1 VCAIIARRVAYAGRI
16 FGDLMTQAAY
26 ELNGQS
32 VSAAQ
37 FYAIACDPRRSVAVE
52 ACAGAGK
59 TWMLVSRMIRALLQD
74 DAPLPHEILAITFT
88 KKAAGEMR
96 QRLQEWLAE
105 FAFATPEKLEFEL
118 KIRGIDLDKLDKLNK
133 FNNNDLQP
141 AYSLAYQLQNLYQKT
156 LSQGRGV
163 QIKTFHGW
171 FASLLR
177 TAPLSVLEGLNL
189 PANYTLLE
197 DDKLATPSVWRR
209 FFGTLLKDETA
220 KRDFEELVAE
230 HGKSQALKALDE
242 ALSKRVEFQLAD
254 ENVVNG
260 KGLVD
265 ASVPHFAEFFPDF
278 AGCESPEAAFL
289 NNDASN
295 DSTNDTRR
303 RIFTDAAKILGAAS
317 QKTFSAKGVELEKA
331 ITDND
336 LSSAIAALL
345 TEKGTPRKFN
355 AALSENECVARA
367 QDLALRFQSAIAQH
381 AAWQH
386 QQRMARL
393 TRLLITE
400 FAALKRQRGWVDM
413 NDVERAALV
422 MLSSSE
428 LSGWVQER
436 LDARVKHL
444 MIDEF
449 QDTSPLQWQALYA
462 WLSGYAGA
470 GGKPPTVF
478 IVGDPKQSI
487 YRFRRA
493 EPQVFIAAKQ
503 FVQDGLDGD
512 LLSCDHTRRN
522 ALQVVQ
528 AVNAVMLQAQ
538 GMKQYSDYRAHSTEI
553 ALAGSVNSLPQIQ
566 REIKDKTKEKSNDSA
581 EQVWRDSLT
590 EPKEEIEEKIVTLEC
605 RQAAEFIQHLLQSG
619 KKPKEIMVL
628 ARKRAR
634 LTLMQTELQALSIAS
649 QQPEKSNLADAPEV
663 QDIIALLDVLA
674 SPTHDLS
681 LAHVLKS
688 PLFGVTDDDLVEIA
702 LAFKSAKSSNPEEY
716 VSRAFSWQYSWF
728 CLLQNS
734 EQFRQ
739 EIRRKFDEIGAKLML
754 WKGWIDSLPPH
765 DALDAIFHD
774 GDVLARY
781 ASAAPTTRRD
791 SVLANLNAL
800 LSAALDIDQARYLT
814 PYAFVRAMKAGLSAS
829 NSDGDS
835 DMADATQTVKS
846 PMTSDDNAIRLL
858 TIHGAKGLEA
868 DVVIILDTDAIP
880 TPAASMRV
888 LVDWPGETATPTS
901 FVFLASESRPAPS
914 AAAAFDIEKQARL
927 REELNALYV
936 AMTRARQQLVI
947 SSSQPRHSNADSWW
961 QRMQAVSELGPTFP
975 HPQSF
980 QHPQPFPRRREST
993 SADIDSRLRGNDGMG
1008 ADGHS
1013 RFNADVSAQIELL
1026 VLPSLEN
1033 IKNTK
1038 NRASN
1043 MPLAGVFTAYDAI
1056 ENVVISSED
1065 ELKSSLESRIGQAM
1079 HRLLQRTDLTA
1090 VDAVAIEFGLSTQDA
1105 EQAAQMAQRILA
1117 GEGAWAWDDAVIGW
1131 QGNEIELTAHGKLLR
1146 LDRLVRR
1153 KDTGEWW
1160 VLDYKSES
1168 QPQNKPE
1175 LVSQMRAYVAAVQAC
1190 YAGAT
1195 VKAAFLT
1202 ATGKMVEVH

>member
-1 VCAIIARRVAYAGRI
+1 
-16 FGDLMTQAAY
+16 MTAAY
-26 ELNGQS
+26 EHNKKP
-32 VSAAQ
+32 VSKDA
-37 FYAIACDPRRSVAVE
+37 FYAIACDPQRSVAVE

-59 TWMLVSRMIRALLQD
+59 TWMLVSRMIRALLEE
-74 DAPLPHEILAITFT
+74 DAQQGEIKPHEILAITFT

-96 QRLQEWLAE
+96 QRLQEWLEE

-118 KIRGIDLDKLDKLNK
+118 KIRGIDLDKLNK
-133 FNNNDLQP
+133 GNKNSLQP
-141 AYSLAYQLQNLYQKT
+141 AYSLPEQLQNLYQKT

-209 FFGTLLKDETA
+209 FFGALLKNEAA
-220 KRDFEELVAE
+220 KKDFEELVVE

-242 ALSKRVEFQLAD
+242 ALSKRVEFELAD
-254 ENVVNG
+254 E

-265 ASVPHFAEFFPDF
+265 TSVPHFAEFFSDF

-289 NNDASN
+289 NTDTDNDANN
-295 DSTNDTRR
+295 DIRR
-303 RIFTDAAKILGAAS
+303 QILLDAAKILGAAS

-336 LSSAIAALL
+336 LNSTIAALL

-355 AALSENECVARA
+355 ATLSENEFVARA
-367 QDLALRFQSAIAQH
+367 QDLALRFQAAIAQH

-386 QQRMARL
+386 QQRMTRL
-393 TRLLITE
+393 TRLLINE
-400 FAALKRQRGWVDM
+400 FGNLKRQRGWVDM

-470 GGKPPTVF
+470 GSKPPVVF

-522 ALQVVQ
+522 AVQVVE
-528 AVNAVMLQAQ
+528 AVNTVMLQAQ
-538 GMKQYSDYRAHSTEI
+538 DARQYSDYRAHSTEI
-553 ALAGSVNSLPQIQ
+553 ARAGAVVRLPQIE
-566 REIKDKTKEKSNDSA
+566 RMVKDKSADDSA
-581 EQVWRDSLT
+581 ELVWRDSLT
-590 EPKEEIEEKIVTLEC
+590 EPKEEVEEKIVTLEC
-605 RQAAEFIQHLLQSG
+605 RQAAEFIQQLMQSG

-628 ARKRAR
+628 ARKRSR
-634 LTLMQTELQALSIAS
+634 LTLMQAELQALSIAS
-649 QQPEKSNLADAPEV
+649 QQPEKTNLADAPEV
-663 QDIIALLDVLA
+663 QDIIALLDVLV
-674 SPTHDLS
+674 SPPHDLS
-681 LAHVLKS
+681 LARALKS

-702 LAFKSAKSSNPEEY
+702 LAQKANHSVATSSSN
-716 VSRAFSWQYSWF
+716 SWLN
-728 CLLQNS
+728 LLQNS
-734 EQFRQ
+734 EHLRQ
-739 EIRRKFDEIGAKLML
+739 EIRRLGAKLAL
-754 WKGWIDSLPPH
+754 WKSWIDSLPPH
-765 DALDAIFHD
+765 DAMDAIFHD

-814 PYAFVRAMKAGLSAS
+814 PYAFVRAMKAGLSAA
-829 NSDGDS
+829 NSDGES
-835 DMADATQTVKS
+835 DMADVTQTVKS
-846 PMTSDDNAIRLL
+846 PTTSDDSAIRLL

-868 DVVIILDTDAIP
+868 DVVIILDTDALP
-880 TPAASMRV
+880 EKAKTMNT
-888 LVDWPGETATPTS
+888 LVDWPGETETPIS

-947 SSSQPRHSNADSWW
+947 SSSQPRNANAESWW
-961 QRMQAVSELGPTFP
+961 QRMQTVAEPTSSVRPELVEGLKQTC
-975 HPQSF
+975 Q
-980 QHPQPFPRRREST
+980 QAQPEQG
-993 SADIDSRLRGNDGMG
+993 L
-1008 ADGHS
+1008 
-1013 RFNADVSAQIELL
+1013 IELL
-1026 VLPSLEN
+1026 VLPSLKNTEN
-1033 IKNTK
+1033 ILKK
-1038 NRASN
+1038 ASN
-1043 MPLAGVFTAYDAI
+1043 STLAGAFIAYDAI
-1056 ENVVISSED
+1056 ESIVNSAEEEVQTSLE
-1065 ELKSSLESRIGQAM
+1065 SLESRLGQAM
-1079 HRLLQRTDLTA
+1079 HRLLQRVDLTA
-1090 VDAVAIEFGLSTQDA
+1090 VDAVALEFKLSHQEA
-1105 EQAAQMAQRILA
+1105 EQAAQMAQRIMA
-1117 GEGAWAWDDAVIGW
+1117 GEGAWAWDEAIVSW
-1131 QGNEIELTAHGKLLR
+1131 QGNEIELVAKGKLLR

-1153 KDTGEWW
+1153 ADTGDWW

-1168 QPQNKPE
+1168 QPQSRPE
-1175 LVSQMRAYVAAVQAC
+1175 LVAQMRTYVAAVQAC
-1190 YAGAT
+1190 YAGES
-1195 VKAAFLT
+1195 VKVAFLT
-1202 ATGKMVEVH
+1202 AMGKMIEIV

>member
-1 VCAIIARRVAYAGRI
+1 
-16 FGDLMTQAAY
+16 MTKAAY
-26 ELNGQS
+26 EHNGHQ

-37 FYAIACDPRRSVAVE
+37 FYAIACDPQRSVAVE

-59 TWMLVSRMIRALLQD
+59 TWMLVSRMIRALLD
-74 DAPLPHEILAITFT
+74 DEVQHGEIKPHEILAITFT

-105 FAFATPEKLEFEL
+105 FAFETPEKLEQEL
-118 KIRGIDLDKLDKLNK
+118 ILRGISKQALSKQNLNAK
-133 FNNNDLQP
+133 NGLQP
-141 AYSLAYQLQNLYQKT
+141 VYSLPEQLQNLYQKM

-197 DDKLATPSVWRR
+197 DDKLAVPSVWRR
-209 FFGTLLKDETA
+209 FFGTLLKDEPASRQA
-220 KRDFEELVAE
+220 KLDFEELVAE
-230 HGKSQALKALDE
+230 HGKSQALKALEE

-254 ENVVNG
+254 D

-265 ASVPHFAEFFPDF
+265 SSVPHFAEFFSDF
-278 AGCESPEAAFL
+278 SDCESPEAAFL
-289 NNDASN
+289 NSDGRLEILIA
-295 DSTNDTRR
+295 T
-303 RIFTDAAKILGAAS
+303 AKILGAAS

-331 ITDND
+331 ITNND
-336 LSSAIAALL
+336 LDGAIAALL
-345 TEKGTPRKFN
+345 TEKGTARKFN
-355 AALSENECVARA
+355 ATLSENEFVARA
-367 QDLALRFQSAIAQH
+367 QDVVLRLQAAIAQH

-393 TRLLITE
+393 TRLLIAE

-470 GGKPPTVF
+470 GSKPPTVF

-493 EPQVFIAAKQ
+493 EPQVFIAAQK

-522 ALQVVQ
+522 AVQVVQ
-528 AVNAVMLQAQ
+528 AVNTVMLQAQ
-538 GMKQYSDYRAHSTEI
+538 DVKQYSDYRAHSTEI
-553 ALAGSVNSLPQIQ
+553 ALAGSVVRLPQIE
-566 REIKDKTKEKSNDSA
+566 RMANDKSADDSA
-581 EQVWRDSLT
+581 ELVWRDSLT
-590 EPKEEIEEKIVTLEC
+590 EPKEEVEEKIVTLEC
-605 RQAAEFIQHLLQSG
+605 RQAAEFIQQLLQSG
-619 KKPKEIMVL
+619 KNSKEIMVL
-628 ARKRAR
+628 ARKRSR
-634 LTLMQTELQALSIAS
+634 LALMQTELQALHIAS
-649 QQPEKSNLADAPEV
+649 QQPEKTNLADAPEV
-663 QDIIALLDVLA
+663 QDIVALLDVLV

-681 LAHVLKS
+681 LARALKS
-688 PLFGVTDDDLVEIA
+688 PLFGLTDDDLVEIA
-702 LAFKSAKSSNPEEY
+702 LSKKSGSNELE
-716 VSRAFSWQYSWF
+716 SWPNSWF
-728 CLLQNS
+728 DLLQNS
-734 EQFRQ
+734 EHLRQ
-739 EIRRKFDEIGAKLML
+739 EIRRLGVKLAL

-781 ASAAPTTRRD
+781 ASAALATQRE
-791 SVLANLNAL
+791 SILANLNAL

-814 PYAFVRAMKAGLSAS
+814 PYAFVRAMKAGLSAA

-846 PMTSDDNAIRLL
+846 PMKSDDSAIRLL

-868 DVVIILDTDAIP
+868 DVVILLDTDATP

-888 LVDWPGETATPTS
+888 LVNWPGETATPTS

-914 AAAAFDIEKQARL
+914 AAAAFEDEKKARN

-936 AMTRARQQLVI
+936 AMTRAKQQLVI
-947 SSSQPRHSNADSWW
+947 SSSQPRHANVDSWW
-961 QRMQAVSELGPTFP
+961 QRMQEVSELDP
-975 HPQSF
+975 S
-980 QHPQPFPRRREST
+980 FPRRREST
-993 SADIDSRLRGNDGMG
+993 SATMDSHLRGNDEIS
-1008 ADGHS
+1008 ANTEYRLDT
-1013 RFNADVSAQIELL
+1013 DVQIKIELW
-1026 VLPSLEN
+1026 VLPSIEN
-1033 IKNTK
+1033 TEK
-1038 NRASN
+1038 RASN
-1043 MPLAGVFTAYDAI
+1043 MPLAGVFVAYDAI
-1056 ENVVISSED
+1056 ESSVNSTEEEVQASLD
-1065 ELKSSLESRIGQAM
+1065 SLESRIGQAM
-1079 HRLLQRTDLTA
+1079 HRLLQRADLTQ
-1090 VDAVAIEFGLSTQDA
+1090 VDAVALEFKLSSQEA
-1105 EQAAQMAQRILA
+1105 EQAAQMAESIMA
-1117 GEGAWAWDDAVIGW
+1117 GEGAWAWDEAVVGW
-1131 QGNEIELTAHGKLLR
+1131 QGNEIELVAQGKLLR
-1146 LDRLVRR
+1146 LDRLVHR
-1153 KDTGEWW
+1153 KDTSAWW

-1168 QPQNKPE
+1168 QPQSKPE
-1175 LVSQMRAYVAAVQAC
+1175 LVAQMRAYVAAVQAC
-1190 YAGAT
+1190 YTGET

-1202 ATGKMVEVH
+1202 ATGKMIEIV

>member
-1 VCAIIARRVAYAGRI
+1 
-16 FGDLMTQAAY
+16 MTAAY
-26 ELNGQS
+26 EHNGKP
-32 VSAAQ
+32 VSSAQ
-37 FYAIACDPRRSVAVE
+37 FYAIACDPQRCVAVE

-59 TWMLVSRMIRALLQD
+59 TWMLVSRMIRALLEE
-74 DAPLPHEILAITFT
+74 DAPQPHEILAITFT

-105 FAFATPEKLEFEL
+105 FAFATPEKLEEEL
-118 KIRGIDLDKLDKLNK
+118 IIRGIDLDKLNK
-133 FNNNDLQP
+133 GNKNGLQP
-141 AYSLAYQLQNLYQKT
+141 AYSLPEQLQNLYQKT

-197 DDKLATPSVWRR
+197 DDKLAVPSVWRR
-209 FFGTLLKDETA
+209 FFGTLLKDQSANFQA

-230 HGKSQALKALDE
+230 HGKSQALKALEE

-254 ENVVNG
+254 E

-265 ASVPHFAEFFPDF
+265 TSVPHFAEFFSDF
-278 AGCESPEAAFL
+278 SGCESPMAAFL
-289 NNDASN
+289 ESL
-295 DSTNDTRR
+295 SRR
-303 RIFTDAAKILGAAS
+303 QILIDAAKILGAAS

-336 LSSAIAALL
+336 LAGAIAALL

-355 AALSENECVARA
+355 ATLSENEFVARA
-367 QDLALRFQSAIAQH
+367 QDLALRFQAAMAQH
-381 AAWQH
+381 TAWQH

-393 TRLLITE
+393 TRILITE
-400 FAALKRQRGWVDM
+400 FATLKRQRGWVDM

-462 WLSGYAGA
+462 WLAGYAGA

-493 EPQVFIAAKQ
+493 EPQVFIAAQ
-503 FVQDGLDGD
+503 AFVKDGLDGD

-522 ALQVVQ
+522 AVQVVQ
-528 AVNAVMLQAQ
+528 AVNTVMLQAQ
-538 GMKQYSDYRAHSTEI
+538 DVKQYSDYRAHSTEI
-553 ALAGSVNSLPQIQ
+553 PEAGSVVRLPQIE
-566 REIKDKTKEKSNDSA
+566 RVAKEKTSDSA
-581 EQVWRDSLT
+581 EAVWRDSLT
-590 EPKEEIEEKIVTLEC
+590 EPREEVEEKIVTLEC
-605 RQAAEFIQHLLQSG
+605 RQAAQLIQQLLQSG
-619 KKPKEIMVL
+619 KNPKEIMVL
-628 ARKRAR
+628 ARKRSR
-634 LTLMQTELQALSIAS
+634 LSLMQAELQALSIAS
-649 QQPEKSNLADAPEV
+649 QQPEKTNLADAPEV
-663 QDIIALLDVLA
+663 QDIIALLDVLV
-674 SPTHDLS
+674 SSTHDLS
-681 LAHVLKS
+681 LARALKS
-688 PLFGVTDDDLVEIA
+688 PLFGVTDDDLVAIA
-702 LAFKSAKSSNPEEY
+702 LEHKSAKNECDSS
-716 VSRAFSWQYSWF
+716 SAAWQNSWF
-728 CLLQNS
+728 SLLQNS
-734 EQFRQ
+734 EHLRQ
-739 EIRRKFDEIGAKLML
+739 EIRRLGAKLAL
-754 WKGWIDSLPPH
+754 WKSWIDSLPPH

-781 ASAAPTTRRD
+781 ASAAPATRRE

-814 PYAFVRAMKAGLSAS
+814 PYAFVRAMKAGMSSA
-829 NSDGDS
+829 NSDGES
-835 DMADATQTVKS
+835 DMADVTQTVKS
-846 PMTSDDNAIRLL
+846 PMTSDDSAIRLL

-888 LVDWPGETATPTS
+888 LVDWPGETATPIS

-947 SSSQPRHSNADSWW
+947 SSSQPRNASGESWW
-961 QRMQAVSELGPTFP
+961 QRMLAVSELDP
-975 HPQSF
+975 S
-980 QHPQPFPRRREST
+980 FPRRREST
-993 SADIDSRLRGNDGMG
+993 SATMDSRLRGNDGTG

-1026 VLPSLEN
+1026 VLPSLKNIEN
-1033 IKNTK
+1033 TSKN
-1038 NRASN
+1038 ASN
-1043 MPLAGVFTAYDAI
+1043 TNLDGVSIAFNAI
-1056 ENVVISSED
+1056 ENIVISAEE
-1065 ELKSSLESRIGQAM
+1065 ELQISLESLESRLGQAM
-1079 HRLLQRTDLTA
+1079 HRLLQRADLSA
-1090 VDAVAIEFGLSTQDA
+1090 VDAVALEFSLSSQEA

-1131 QGNEIELTAHGKLLR
+1131 QGNEIELTAQGKLLR

-1153 KDTGEWW
+1153 KDTGAWW

-1168 QPQNKPE
+1168 QPQSKPE
-1175 LVSQMRAYVAAVQAC
+1175 LVAQMRAYVAAVQAC
-1190 YAGAT
+1190 YAGEP

-1202 ATGKMVEVH
+1202 ATGKMIEII

>member
-1 VCAIIARRVAYAGRI
+1 
-16 FGDLMTQAAY
+16 MTQAAY
-26 ELNGQS
+26 EHNGKP

-37 FYAIACDPRRSVAVE
+37 FYAIACDPQRSVAVE

-59 TWMLVSRMIRALLQD
+59 TWMLVSRMLRVLLEDEALQ
-74 DAPLPHEILAITFT
+74 PHKILAITFT

-96 QRLQEWLAE
+96 QRLQEWLVE
-105 FAFATPEKLEFEL
+105 FAFDTPEKLEKEL
-118 KIRGIDLDKLDKLNK
+118 KTRGLSPQSANHKRE
-133 FNNNDLQP
+133 
-141 AYSLAYQLQNLYQKT
+141 ALQNLYQNL

-171 FASLLR
+171 FSSLLR

-209 FFGTLLKDETA
+209 FFGTLLKHETA

-230 HGKSQALKALDE
+230 YGKSQALKALEE

-254 ENVVNG
+254 E

-265 ASVPHFAEFFPDF
+265 ASVPHFAEFFAEFSGVTSPYDLLATEATKAKWYGWARVLVAEKNKTPVKAAEVIISAFEKISLEERF
-278 AGCESPEAAFL
+278 ADIRKVFFVKDEDRLTNNLTKFEAAQEAETQL
-289 NNDASN
+289 
-295 DSTNDTRR
+295 
-303 RIFTDAAKILGAAS
+303 K
-317 QKTFSAKGVELEKA
+317 
-331 ITDND
+331 
-336 LSSAIAALL
+336 LL
-345 TEKGTPRKFN
+345 
-355 AALSENECVARA
+355 C
-367 QDLALRFQSAIAQH
+367 DAIAQH

-393 TRLLITE
+393 TRLLIAE

-462 WLSGYAGA
+462 WLAGYAGA

-493 EPQVFIAAKQ
+493 EPQVFIAAQ
-503 FVQDGLDGD
+503 AFVKDGLSGD

-522 ALQVVQ
+522 AVQVVQ
-528 AVNAVMLQAQ
+528 AVNTVMLQAQ
-538 GMKQYSDYRAHSTEI
+538 ELQQYSDYRAHSTEI
-553 ALAGSVNSLPQIQ
+553 AVAGAVMRLPQIE
-566 REIKDKTKEKSNDSA
+566 RVAKDKSGHDSA
-581 EQVWRDSLT
+581 EPVWRDSLT
-590 EPKEEIEEKIVTLEC
+590 EPREEVEEKTVTLEC
-605 RQAAEFIQHLLQSG
+605 KQAALFIQEVLKSG
-619 KKPKEIMVL
+619 KKPKEIMLL
-628 ARKRAR
+628 ARKRSR
-634 LTLMQTELQALSIAS
+634 LSLMQTELQTLSIAS
-649 QQPEKSNLADAPEV
+649 QQPEKTNLADAPEV
-663 QDIIALLDVLA
+663 QDIIALLDVLV
-674 SPTHDLS
+674 SSMHDLS
-681 LAHVLKS
+681 LARALKS
-688 PLFGVTDDDLVEIA
+688 PLFGVTDDDLVAIA
-702 LAFKSAKSSNPEEY
+702 LAYNSAKNNND
-716 VSRAFSWQYSWF
+716 VSCTSWF
-728 CLLQNS
+728 KLLQNS
-734 EQFRQ
+734 EHLRQ
-739 EIRRKFDEIGAKLML
+739 EIRHKFSEMGAKLTL
-754 WKGWIDSLPPH
+754 WKAWLDSLPPH

-781 ASAAPTTRRD
+781 ASAAPATQRE
-791 SVLANLNAL
+791 SILANLNAL

-835 DMADATQTVKS
+835 DMSDATQTVKS
-846 PMTSDDNAIRLL
+846 PMISDDSAIRLL

-868 DVVIILDTDAIP
+868 DVVIILDTDAAP
-880 TPAASMRV
+880 SVAATMRV

-936 AMTRARQQLVI
+936 AMTRAKQQLVI
-947 SSSQPRHSNADSWW
+947 SSSQPRNANAESWW
-961 QRMQAVSELGPTFP
+961 QRMQAVSELDR
-975 HPQSF
+975 S
-980 QHPQPFPRRREST
+980 FPRSREST
-993 SADIDSRLRGNDGMG
+993 SATMDSRLRGNDGAG

-1013 RFNADVSAQIELL
+1013 RFDADAAADIELL
-1026 VLPSLEN
+1026 ALPSLES
-1033 IKNTK
+1033 IKKTSKKSLNSTI
-1038 NRASN
+1038 S
-1043 MPLAGVFTAYDAI
+1043 GVSIAYDAI
-1056 ENVVISSED
+1056 ESIANFAEEEVQTSLE
-1065 ELKSSLESRIGQAM
+1065 SLESRIGQAM
-1079 HRLLQRTDLTA
+1079 HRLLQRADLTQI
-1090 VDAVAIEFGLSTQDA
+1090 DAVALEFKLNHQEA

-1117 GEGAWAWDDAVIGW
+1117 GEGAWAWDDALVSW
-1131 QGNEIELTAHGKLLR
+1131 KGNEIELTAQGKLLR

-1153 KDTGEWW
+1153 KDTGVWW

-1168 QPQNKPE
+1168 QPQSKPE
-1175 LVSQMRAYVAAVQAC
+1175 LVAQMRAYVAAVQAC
-1190 YAGAT
+1190 YSGERENVR

-1202 ATGKMVEVH
+1202 AMGKMVEVN

>member
-1 VCAIIARRVAYAGRI
+1 
-16 FGDLMTQAAY
+16 MTQAAY
-26 ELNGQS
+26 EHNGKP
-32 VSAAQ
+32 VSADQ
-37 FYAIACDPRRSVAVE
+37 FYAIACDPKRSVAVE

-59 TWMLVSRMIRALLQD
+59 TWMLVSRIIRVLLED
-74 DAPLPHEILAITFT
+74 DAPNGEIKAHEILAITFT

-118 KIRGIDLDKLDKLNK
+118 KIRGIDLNKLSK
-133 FNNNDLQP
+133 NDLQP
-141 AYSLAYQLQNLYQKT
+141 AYSLPEQLQNLYQKT

-209 FFGTLLKDETA
+209 FFGTLLIDEVA

-230 HGKSQALKALDE
+230 HSKSQALKALDE

-254 ENVVNG
+254 E

-265 ASVPHFAEFFPDF
+265 ASVPHFSAYFSEF
-278 AGCESPEAAFL
+278 AGCDSPEAAFA
-289 NNDASN
+289 NGVAQH
-295 DSTNDTRR
+295 T
-303 RIFTDAAKILGAAS
+303 IFYDAAKVMAAYKAPSYRALG
-317 QKTFSAKGVELEKA
+317 VDLEKA
-331 ITDND
+331 VTAGQLGDALKALMTD
-336 LSSAIAALL
+336 
-345 TEKGTPRKFN
+345 KGQGTPRKLGVLGDNEFVAKAQEIALRLQ
-355 AALSENECVARA
+355 AAL
-367 QDLALRFQSAIAQH
+367 AQH

-393 TRLLITE
+393 TRILIAE

-470 GGKPPTVF
+470 GSKPPTVF

-493 EPQVFIAAKQ
+493 EPQVFIAAQ
-503 FVQDGLDGD
+503 AFVKEGLSGD

-522 ALQVVQ
+522 AIQVME
-528 AVNAVMLQAQ
+528 AVNTVMLQAQ
-538 GMKQYSDYRAHSTEI
+538 DVKQYSDYRVHSTEI
-553 ALAGSVNSLPQIQ
+553 AEAGSVMRLPQIE
-566 REIKDKTKEKSNDSA
+566 RNSLEKSKEKTDDSA
-581 EQVWRDSLT
+581 EPTWRDSLT
-590 EPKEEIEEKIVTLEC
+590 EPREEVEEKIVTLEC
-605 RQAAEFIQHLLQSG
+605 RQAAQFIQQLLQSG

-628 ARKRAR
+628 ARKRSR
-634 LTLMQTELQALSIAS
+634 LSLMQTELQALSIAS
-649 QQPEKSNLADAPEV
+649 QQPEKTNLADAPEV
-663 QDIIALLDVLA
+663 QDIIALLDVLV

-681 LAHVLKS
+681 LARALKS
-688 PLFGVTDDDLVEIA
+688 PIFELTDDDLVEIA
-702 LAFKSAKSSNPEEY
+702 LEYKSAKNKLSGQDS
-716 VSRAFSWQYSWF
+716 AQHFSWPYSWLS
-728 CLLQNS
+728 LLQNS
-734 EQFRQ
+734 EQLRQ
-739 EIRRKFDEIGAKLML
+739 QIRWLGAKLAL
-754 WKGWIDSLPPH
+754 WNGWLDSLPPH

-781 ASAAPTTRRD
+781 ASAAPATQREG
-791 SVLANLNAL
+791 VLANLNAL

-814 PYAFVRAMKAGLSAS
+814 PYAFVRAMKAGLSAAS
-829 NSDGDS
+829 SDGDS

-846 PMTSDDNAIRLL
+846 PMKSDDSAIRLL

-868 DVVIILDTDAIP
+868 DVVIILDTDAAP

-888 LVDWPGETATPTS
+888 LVDWPGETSTPIS

-936 AMTRARQQLVI
+936 AMTRAREQLVI
-947 SSSQPRHSNADSWW
+947 SSSQPRNASAESWW
-961 QRMQAVSELGPTFP
+961 QRMQTVCELDPSFP
-975 HPQSF
+975 HPPS
-980 QHPQPFPRRREST
+980 FPRRREST
-993 SADIDSRLRGNDGMG
+993 SATMDSRLRGNDGSG

-1013 RFNADVSAQIELL
+1013 RFNVDVSAHIELL
-1026 VLPSLEN
+1026 VLPNLEYT
-1033 IKNTK
+1033 KNT
-1038 NRASN
+1038 SN
-1043 MPLAGVFTAYDAI
+1043 KIANSPLDGVFIAYDAI
-1056 ENVVISSED
+1056 KNIVKLEQNSTNESAKSSLE
-1065 ELKSSLESRIGQAM
+1065 SLESRIGQAM
-1079 HRLLQRTDLTA
+1079 HRLLQRFDVKA
-1090 VDAVAIEFGLSTQDA
+1090 VDAVALEFSLSNQEA
-1105 EQAAQMAQRILA
+1105 EQAAQMAQRIMV
-1117 GEGAWAWDDAVIGW
+1117 GEGAWAWDDAVISW
-1131 QGNEIELTAHGKLLR
+1131 QGNEIELTAQGKLLR

-1153 KDTGEWW
+1153 NDTGDWW

-1168 QPQNKPE
+1168 QPQSKPE
-1175 LVSQMRAYVAAVQAC
+1175 LVAQMRSYLDAVQAC
-1190 YAGAT
+1190 YAGESVRT
-1195 VKAAFLT
+1195 AFLT
-1202 ATGKMVEVH
+1202 AVGKMVEVI

>member
-1 VCAIIARRVAYAGRI
+1 
-16 FGDLMTQAAY
+16 MTQAAY
-26 ELNGQS
+26 EHNGQQ
-32 VSAAQ
+32 VTATQ
-37 FYAIACDPRRSVAVE
+37 FYAIACDPQRSVAVE

-59 TWMLVSRMIRALLQD
+59 TWMLVSRMIRALLEEE
-74 DAPLPHEILAITFT
+74 APQPHEILAITFT

-105 FAFATPEKLEFEL
+105 FAFATPEKLEQEL
-118 KIRGIDLDKLDKLNK
+118 IMRGISRQKLCAENG
-133 FNNNDLQP
+133 LQP
-141 AYSLAYQLQNLYQKT
+141 AYSLPEQLQNLYQKM

-209 FFGTLLKDETA
+209 FFGTLLKDESA
-220 KRDFEELVAE
+220 KNDLKELVAE
-230 HGKSQALKALDE
+230 YGKSQALKALDE

-254 ENVVNG
+254 E

-265 ASVPHFAEFFPDF
+265 VSVPHFAEFFPDF
-278 AGCESPEAAFL
+278 QGCESPEAAFL
-289 NNDASN
+289 DSEPSN
-295 DSTNDTRR
+295 DIRR
-303 RIFTDAAKILGAAS
+303 QIFIEAAKILGAAS
-317 QKTFSAKGVELEKA
+317 QKTFSAKGLELEKA

-355 AALSENECVARA
+355 AALSENEFVSRA
-367 QDLALRFQSAIAQH
+367 QDLALRFQAAIAQH

-386 QQRMARL
+386 QQRMTRL
-393 TRLLITE
+393 TRLLINE
-400 FAALKRQRGWVDM
+400 FGNLKRQRGWVDM

-422 MLSSSE
+422 MLSSPE

-470 GGKPPTVF
+470 GSKPPVVF

-522 ALQVVQ
+522 AVRVME
-528 AVNAVMLQAQ
+528 AVNTVMLQAQ
-538 GMKQYSDYRAHSTEI
+538 VARQYSDYRAHSTEI
-553 ALAGSVNSLPQIQ
+553 AVAGAVLRLPQIE
-566 REIKDKTKEKSNDSA
+566 RIAKDKEEKRASDDSA
-581 EQVWRDSLT
+581 EMTWRDSLT
-590 EPKEEIEEKIVTLEC
+590 EPREEIEEKIVTLEC
-605 RQAAEFIQHLLQSG
+605 RQAAEFIQQLLQSG

-628 ARKRAR
+628 ARKRSR
-634 LTLMQTELQALSIAS
+634 LSLMQTELQVLSIAS

-663 QDIIALLDVLA
+663 QDIIALLDVLV

-681 LAHVLKS
+681 LARALKS
-688 PLFGVTDDDLVEIA
+688 PLFGVTDDDLVAIA
-702 LAFKSAKSSNPEEY
+702 LEFKSAKSSQLEQH
-716 VSRAFSWQYSWF
+716 VSWF
-728 CLLQNS
+728 DLLQNS
-734 EQFRQ
+734 EHLRQ
-739 EIRRKFDEIGAKLML
+739 EIRRLGAKLAI

-781 ASAAPTTRRD
+781 ASAAPATRRE
-791 SVLANLNAL
+791 SILANLNAL

-814 PYAFVRAMKAGLSAS
+814 PYAFVRAMKAGLSAA
-829 NSDGDS
+829 NSDGES
-835 DMADATQTVKS
+835 DMADVTQTVKS
-846 PMTSDDNAIRLL
+846 PMTSDDSAIRLL

-868 DVVIILDTDAIP
+868 DVVIILDTDATP

-888 LVDWPGETATPTS
+888 LVDWPGETATPDS

-936 AMTRARQQLVI
+936 AMTRAREQLVI
-947 SSSQPRHSNADSWW
+947 SSSQPRHANADSWW
-961 QRMQAVSELGPTFP
+961 QRMQAVSEL
-975 HPQSF
+975 
-980 QHPQPFPRRREST
+980 
-993 SADIDSRLRGNDGMG
+993 DSRLRGNDVKGGG
-1008 ADGHS
+1008 APS

-1026 VLPSLEN
+1026 MLPSTE
-1033 IKNTK
+1033 NTK
-1038 NRASN
+1038 NTLKKSSNSTLAS
-1043 MPLAGVFTAYDAI
+1043 VFIAYDAI
-1056 ENVVISSED
+1056 ESIVNSAEEEVQASLD
-1065 ELKSSLESRIGQAM
+1065 SLESRIGQAM
-1079 HRLLQRTDLTA
+1079 HRLLQRADLTQL
-1090 VDAVAIEFGLSTQDA
+1090 DAVALEFKLSSQEV
-1105 EQAAQMAQRILA
+1105 EQATQMAQRIMA
-1117 GEGAWAWDDAVIGW
+1117 GEGAWAWDGAVVSW
-1131 QGNEIELTAHGKLLR
+1131 QGNEIELAAQGKLLR
-1146 LDRLVRR
+1146 LDRLVHR

-1168 QPQNKPE
+1168 QPQSNPE
-1175 LVSQMRAYVAAVQAC
+1175 LVAQMRAYIAAVQAC
-1190 YAGAT
+1190 YEGEP

-1202 ATGKMVEVH
+1202 ATGKLVEVH

>member
-1 VCAIIARRVAYAGRI
+1 
-16 FGDLMTQAAY
+16 Q
-26 ELNGQS
+26 
-32 VSAAQ
+32 
-37 FYAIACDPRRSVAVE
+37 
-52 ACAGAGK
+52 
-59 TWMLVSRMIRALLQD
+59 
-74 DAPLPHEILAITFT
+74 PHEILAITFT

-105 FAFATPEKLEFEL
+105 FAFATSEKLEEEL
-118 KIRGIDLDKLDKLNK
+118 LIRGLSPKSANNK
-133 FNNNDLQP
+133 RE
-141 AYSLAYQLQNLYQKT
+141 ALQNLYQT
-156 LSQGRGV
+156 LLNQGRGV

-220 KRDFEELVAE
+220 KRDFEELVTE
-230 HGKSQALKALDE
+230 HGKSQALNALDE
-242 ALSKRVEFQLAD
+242 ALSKRVEFELAD
-254 ENVVNG
+254 Q

-265 ASVPHFAEFFPDF
+265 VSVPHFAEFFPDF

-289 NNDASN
+289 NSEASN
-295 DSTNDTRR
+295 DIRR
-303 RIFTDAAKILGAAS
+303 KIFADAAKILGAAS

-355 AALSENECVARA
+355 ATLSENEFVARA
-367 QDLALRFQSAIAQH
+367 QDLTLRFQSAIAQH

-393 TRLLITE
+393 TRILIAE
-400 FAALKRQRGWVDM
+400 FAAMKRQRGWVDM

-470 GGKPPTVF
+470 GGKPPVVF

-493 EPQVFIAAKQ
+493 EPQVFIAAQ
-503 FVQDGLDGD
+503 AFVKDGLDGD

-522 ALQVVQ
+522 VVQVVD
-528 AVNAVMLQAQ
+528 AVNTVMLQAQ
-538 GMKQYSDYRAHSTEI
+538 DVKQYSDYRAHSTEVSE
-553 ALAGSVNSLPQIQ
+553 AGSVVRLPQIE
-566 REIKDKTKEKSNDSA
+566 RDIKNKTKEDTNDSA
-581 EQVWRDSLT
+581 EPVWRDSLT
-590 EPKEEIEEKIVTLEC
+590 EPREEVEEKIVTLEC
-605 RQAAEFIQHLLQSG
+605 RQAAKFIEELLKSG
-619 KKPKEIMVL
+619 KTPKEIMVL

-634 LTLMQTELQALSIAS
+634 LTLMQTELQTLSIAS
-649 QQPEKSNLADAPEV
+649 QQPEKTNLADAPEV
-663 QDIIALLDVLA
+663 QDIIALLDVLV

-681 LAHVLKS
+681 LARALKS
-688 PLFGVTDDDLVEIA
+688 PLFGLTDDDLVEIA
-702 LAFKSAKSSNPEEY
+702 LAQKASHSGAASGSN
-716 VSRAFSWQYSWF
+716 SWSNSWF
-728 CLLQNS
+728 NLLQNS
-734 EQFRQ
+734 EHIRQ
-739 EIRRKFDEIGAKLML
+739 EICRLGAKLTL
-754 WKGWIDSLPPH
+754 WKSWIDSLPPH

-774 GDVLARY
+774 GHVLARY
-781 ASAAPTTRRD
+781 TSAAPATRRD
-791 SVLANLNAL
+791 SILANLNVL

-814 PYAFVRAMKAGLSAS
+814 PYAFVRAMKAGLSSSNSA
-829 NSDGDS
+829 NSDGES
-835 DMADATQTVKS
+835 DMADVTQTVKS
-846 PMTSDDNAIRLL
+846 PMTSDGSAIRLL

-868 DVVIILDTDAIP
+868 DVVIILDTDAAP

-888 LVDWPGETATPTS
+888 LVDWPGETETPIS
-901 FVFLASESRPAPS
+901 FVFLVSESRPAPS

-936 AMTRARQQLVI
+936 AMTRAKQQLVI
-947 SSSQPRHSNADSWW
+947 SSSQPRHSNVDSWW
-961 QRMQAVSELGPTFP
+961 QRMQAVSELD
-975 HPQSF
+975 QSF
-980 QHPQPFPRRREST
+980 LCRREST
-993 SADIDSRLRGNDGMG
+993 SATMDSRLRGNDGMG
-1008 ADGHS
+1008 LNGHS
-1013 RFNADVSAQIELL
+1013 RFNEDVSAQIELL
-1026 VLPSLEN
+1026 VLPDLEN
-1033 IKNTK
+1033 IPKTLK
-1038 NRASN
+1038 KLSN
-1043 MPLAGVFTAYDAI
+1043 LAITGVSIANNAI
-1056 ENVVISSED
+1056 ESIVFSSGNES
-1065 ELKSSLESRIGQAM
+1065 EASLESRIGQAM
-1079 HRLLQRTDLTA
+1079 HRLLQRADLTA
-1090 VDAVAIEFGLSTQDA
+1090 VDAVALEFKLNSHEA
-1105 EQAAQMAQRILA
+1105 EQAAQMAQRIMK
-1117 GEGAWAWDDAVIGW
+1117 GEGAWSWDETIVSW

-1153 KDTGEWW
+1153 KDTRDWW

-1175 LVSQMRAYVAAVQAC
+1175 LIAQ
-1190 YAGAT
+1190 
-1195 VKAAFLT
+1195 
-1202 ATGKMVEVH
+1202 

>member
-1 VCAIIARRVAYAGRI
+1 
-16 FGDLMTQAAY
+16 MTAAY
-26 ELNGQS
+26 EHNS
-32 VSAAQ
+32 KPVSSTQ
-37 FYAIACDPRRSVAVE
+37 FYAIACDPQRSVAVE

-59 TWMLVSRMIRALLQD
+59 TWMLVSRMIRALLED
-74 DAPLPHEILAITFT
+74 DAPQPHEILAITFT

-105 FAFATPEKLEFEL
+105 FAFATPEKLEQEL
-118 KIRGIDLDKLDKLNK
+118 IIRGISRQNFSAKNK
-133 FNNNDLQP
+133 LQP
-141 AYSLAYQLQNLYQKT
+141 AYSLPEQLQNLYQKI

-209 FFGTLLKDETA
+209 FFGTLLKNESA
-220 KRDFEELVAE
+220 KNDFEELVAE
-230 HGKSQALKALDE
+230 YSKSQALKALDE

-254 ENVVNG
+254 E

-265 ASVPHFAEFFPDF
+265 TSVPHFAEFFPDF
-278 AGCESPEAAFL
+278 VGCESPEAAFI
-289 NNDASN
+289 DSN
-295 DSTNDTRR
+295 IGSDIRR
-303 RIFTDAAKILGAAS
+303 QKLLDAAKMLGAAS
-317 QKTFSAKGVELEKA
+317 QKSFSAKGVELEKA
-331 ITDND
+331 ITGND
-336 LSSAIAALL
+336 LAGAIAALL
-345 TEKGTPRKFN
+345 TKDGDKRKFN
-355 AALSENECVARA
+355 ANLSENELVARA
-367 QDLALRFQSAIAQH
+367 QDLALRLQAALAQH

-393 TRLLITE
+393 TRILIAE

-413 NDVERAALV
+413 NDVERAALL

-493 EPQVFIAAKQ
+493 EPQVFIAAQK

-522 ALQVVQ
+522 AVQVVE
-528 AVNAVMLQAQ
+528 AVNTVMLQAQ
-538 GMKQYSDYRAHSTEI
+538 EVMQYSDYRAHSTEI
-553 ALAGSVNSLPQIQ
+553 AITGSVNSLPQIE
-566 REIKDKTKEKSNDSA
+566 RETKEKAKDKTDDSVDP
-581 EQVWRDSLT
+581 VWRDSLT
-590 EPKEEIEEKIVTLEC
+590 EPKEEVEEKIVTLEC
-605 RQAAEFIQHLLQSG
+605 RQAAQFIHQLLQSG

-628 ARKRAR
+628 ARKRSR
-634 LTLMQTELQALSIAS
+634 LTLMQAELQTLGIAS
-649 QQPEKSNLADAPEV
+649 QQPEKTNLADAPEV
-663 QDIIALLDVLA
+663 QDIIGLLDVLV

-681 LAHVLKS
+681 LARALKS
-688 PLFGVTDDDLVEIA
+688 PLFGLTDDDLVEIA
-702 LAFKSAKSSNPEEY
+702 LAQKANHSDAGPSS
-716 VSRAFSWQYSWF
+716 SSWQNSWF
-728 CLLQNS
+728 YLLQNS
-734 EQFRQ
+734 EHVRQ
-739 EIRRKFDEIGAKLML
+739 EIRRLGAKLVI
-754 WKGWIDSLPPH
+754 WKAWLDSLPPH

-781 ASAAPTTRRD
+781 ASAAPPTLRE

-829 NSDGDS
+829 SSDGDS

-846 PMTSDDNAIRLL
+846 PTRSDDNAIRLL

-868 DVVIILDTDAIP
+868 DVVIILDTDAVP

-888 LVDWPGETATPTS
+888 LVDWPGETATPIS

-936 AMTRARQQLVI
+936 AMTRARVQLVI
-947 SSSQPRHSNADSWW
+947 SSSQPRSSNADSWW
-961 QRMQAVSELGPTFP
+961 QRMQAVAEPIKTSSLSEVA
-975 HPQSF
+975 S
-980 QHPQPFPRRREST
+980 
-993 SADIDSRLRGNDGMG
+993 DIELKTDI
-1008 ADGHS
+1008 A
-1013 RFNADVSAQIELL
+1013 AQIEILI
-1026 VLPSLEN
+1026 LPILEN
-1033 IKNTK
+1033 IKNTE
-1038 NRASN
+1038 NRVSN
-1043 MPLAGVFTAYDAI
+1043 MPLASVFNANDAI
-1056 ENVVISSED
+1056 ESVAIFSEN
-1065 ELKSSLESRIGQAM
+1065 ETQSSLESRIGQAM
-1079 HRLLQRTDLTA
+1079 HRMLQRTDLAA
-1090 VDAVAIEFGLSTQDA
+1090 VDAVALEFKLTSQEA
-1105 EQAAQMAQRILA
+1105 EQAALMARRIMV
-1117 GEGAWAWDDAVIGW
+1117 GEGAWAWDDAVISW
-1131 QGNEIELTAHGKLLR
+1131 QGNEIELTAQGKLLR
-1146 LDRLVRR
+1146 LDRLVCR
-1153 KDTGEWW
+1153 KDTGDWW

-1175 LVSQMRAYVAAVQAC
+1175 LVAQMRSYVDAVQAC
-1190 YAGAT
+1190 YAGEQ
-1195 VKAAFLT
+1195 VRSAFLT
-1202 ATGKMVEVH
+1202 AAGKMVEVI

>member
-1 VCAIIARRVAYAGRI
+1 
-16 FGDLMTQAAY
+16 MTAAY
-26 ELNGQS
+26 EHNGKP
-32 VSAAQ
+32 VSSAQ
-37 FYAIACDPRRSVAVE
+37 FYAIACDPQRSVAVE

-59 TWMLVSRMIRALLQD
+59 TWMLVSRMIRALLEE
-74 DAPLPHEILAITFT
+74 DAPQPHEILAITFT

-118 KIRGIDLDKLDKLNK
+118 KIRGMDLDKLNK
-133 FNNNDLQP
+133 FSKNSLQP
-141 AYSLAYQLQNLYQKT
+141 AYSLPEQLQNLYQKT

-209 FFGTLLKDETA
+209 FFGTLLKDESA
-220 KRDFEELVAE
+220 KKDFEELVAE
-230 HGKSQALKALDE
+230 YGKSQALKALDE

-254 ENVVNG
+254 D
-260 KGLVD
+260 KGLVND
-265 ASVPHFAEFFPDF
+265 SVPHFAEFFPEF
-278 AGCESPEAAFL
+278 AGCESPEDAFL
-289 NNDASN
+289 NSDASN
-295 DSTNDTRR
+295 DVRR
-303 RIFTDAAKILGAAS
+303 RIFSDAAKILGAAS
-317 QKTFSAKGVELEKA
+317 QKTFSAKGVELEKS

-336 LSSAIAALL
+336 LAGAITALL

-355 AALSENECVARA
+355 ATLSENEFVARA
-367 QDLALRFQSAIAQH
+367 QDLALRFQSAMAQH
-381 AAWQH
+381 VAWQH

-393 TRLLITE
+393 TRLLIAE
-400 FAALKRQRGWVDM
+400 FAVLKRQRGWVDM

-470 GGKPPTVF
+470 GGKPPVVF

-522 ALQVVQ
+522 AVQVVE
-528 AVNAVMLQAQ
+528 AVNTVMLQAQ
-538 GMKQYSDYRAHSTEI
+538 DVKQYSDYRAHSTEI
-553 ALAGSVNSLPQIQ
+553 TEAGSVVRLPQIE
-566 REIKDKTKEKSNDSA
+566 RIAKDKSADDSL
-581 EQVWRDSLT
+581 ELVWRDSLT
-590 EPKEEIEEKIVTLEC
+590 EPKEEIEEKVVTLEC
-605 RQAAEFIQHLLQSG
+605 RQAAQFIQQLLQSG

-628 ARKRAR
+628 ARKRSR
-634 LTLMQTELQALSIAS
+634 LTLMQTELQELSIAS
-649 QQPEKSNLADAPEV
+649 QQPEKTNLSDAPEV
-663 QDIIALLDVLA
+663 QDIIALLDVLV

-681 LAHVLKS
+681 LARALKS
-688 PLFGVTDDDLVEIA
+688 PLFGLTDDDLVEIA
-702 LAFKSAKSSNPEEY
+702 LALKSAKSSHPEQH
-716 VSRAFSWQYSWF
+716 VSWSNSWF
-728 CLLQNS
+728 NLLQNS
-734 EQFRQ
+734 EHLRQ
-739 EIRRKFDEIGAKLML
+739 EICRLGAKLTQ
-754 WKGWIDSLPPH
+754 WKSLVDSLPPH

-774 GDVLARY
+774 GGVLARY
-781 ASAAPTTRRD
+781 ASAAPATRRE
-791 SVLANLNAL
+791 SILANLNAL

-814 PYAFVRAMKAGLSAS
+814 PYAFVRAMKAGLSAA
-829 NSDGDS
+829 NSDGES
-835 DMADATQTVKS
+835 DMADVTQTVKS
-846 PMTSDDNAIRLL
+846 PMTGDDSAIRLL

-868 DVVIILDTDAIP
+868 DVVIILDTDAAP
-880 TPAASMRV
+880 TPAASMRA
-888 LVDWPGETATPTS
+888 LVDWPGETATPIS

-947 SSSQPRHSNADSWW
+947 SSSQPRHASAESWW
-961 QRMQAVSELGPTFP
+961 QRMQAVSELDP
-975 HPQSF
+975 S
-980 QHPQPFPRRREST
+980 FPRRGESI
-993 SADIDSRLRGNDGMG
+993 SATIYSHLRGNDGTG
-1008 ADGHS
+1008 LNEPLRLKTDIS
-1013 RFNADVSAQIELL
+1013 TQIELL
-1026 VLPSLEN
+1026 VLPGLE
-1033 IKNTK
+1033 NTK
-1038 NRASN
+1038 NTSKKASN
-1043 MPLAGVFTAYDAI
+1043 TTLAGVFISYDAI
-1056 ENVVISSED
+1056 ENIVITSE
-1065 ELKSSLESRIGQAM
+1065 EAAQTSPESLESRLGQAM
-1079 HRLLQRTDLTA
+1079 HRLLQRADLTA
-1090 VDAVAIEFGLSTQDA
+1090 VDAVALEFKLSSQEA

-1117 GEGAWAWDDAVIGW
+1117 GEGAWAWDDAIVSW
-1131 QGNEIELTAHGKLLR
+1131 QGNEIELTAQGKLLR

-1153 KDTGEWW
+1153 KDTGDWW

-1175 LVSQMRAYVAAVQAC
+1175 LVAQMRAYVAAVQAC
-1190 YAGAT
+1190 YAGER

-1202 ATGKMVEVH
+1202 ATGKMIEVI

>member
-1 VCAIIARRVAYAGRI
+1 
-16 FGDLMTQAAY
+16 MTAAY
-26 ELNGQS
+26 EHNKKP
-32 VSAAQ
+32 VSKDA
-37 FYAIACDPRRSVAVE
+37 FYAIACDPQRSVAVE

-59 TWMLVSRMIRALLQD
+59 TWMLVSRMIRALLEE
-74 DAPLPHEILAITFT
+74 DAQNSEIKPHEILAITFT

-105 FAFATPEKLEFEL
+105 FAFATPEKLELEL
-118 KIRGIDLDKLDKLNK
+118 KIRGIDLNK
-133 FNNNDLQP
+133 GNKSNISNKNGLQP
-141 AYSLAYQLQNLYQKT
+141 AYSLPEQLQNLYQKT

-209 FFGTLLKDETA
+209 FFETLLKDEAA
-220 KRDFEELVAE
+220 KNDFEQLVAE

-254 ENVVNG
+254 E

-295 DSTNDTRR
+295 DVRR
-303 RIFTDAAKILGAAS
+303 RIFSDAAKILGAAS
-317 QKTFSAKGVELEKA
+317 QKTFSAKGVELEKS
-331 ITDND
+331 ITDNN
-336 LSSAIAALL
+336 LAGAIAALL
-345 TEKGTPRKFN
+345 TEKGTLRKFN
-355 AALSENECVARA
+355 ATLSENEFVARA

-393 TRLLITE
+393 TRLLINE
-400 FAALKRQRGWVDM
+400 FGNLKRQRGWVDM

-422 MLSSSE
+422 MLSSPE

-470 GGKPPTVF
+470 GGKPPVVF

-493 EPQVFIAAKQ
+493 EPQVFIAAQK

-522 ALQVVQ
+522 AVQVVE
-528 AVNAVMLQAQ
+528 AVNTVMLQAQ
-538 GMKQYSDYRAHSTEI
+538 DVKQYSDYRAHSTEI
-553 ALAGSVNSLPQIQ
+553 TEAGSVVRLPQIERTSQ
-566 REIKDKTKEKSNDSA
+566 DKSKDKFADDST
-581 EQVWRDSLT
+581 ELVWRDSLT

-605 RQAAEFIQHLLQSG
+605 RQTAEFIQQLLQAG
-619 KKPKEIMVL
+619 KKSKEIMVL
-628 ARKRAR
+628 ARKRSR

-649 QQPEKSNLADAPEV
+649 QQPEKTNLSDAPEV
-663 QDIIALLDVLA
+663 QDIIALLDVLV

-681 LAHVLKS
+681 LARALKS
-688 PLFGVTDDDLVEIA
+688 PLFGLTDDDLVEIA
-702 LAFKSAKSSNPEEY
+702 LAFKSAKNSHPEQQVSWSN
-716 VSRAFSWQYSWF
+716 SWPDSWLS
-728 CLLQNS
+728 LLQNS
-734 EQFRQ
+734 EQLRQ
-739 EIRRKFDEIGAKLML
+739 EIRWLGVKLAL

-781 ASAAPTTRRD
+781 ASAAPATRRE

-814 PYAFVRAMKAGLSAS
+814 PYAFVRAMKAGLSAV
-829 NSDGDS
+829 NSDGES
-835 DMADATQTVKS
+835 DMADVTQTVKS
-846 PMTSDDNAIRLL
+846 PMASDDSAIRLL

-868 DVVIILDTDAIP
+868 DVVIILDTDAAP

-888 LVDWPGETATPTS
+888 LVDWPGETATP
-901 FVFLASESRPAPS
+901 
-914 AAAAFDIEKQARL
+914 
-927 REELNALYV
+927 
-936 AMTRARQQLVI
+936 I
-947 SSSQPRHSNADSWW
+947 S
-961 QRMQAVSELGPTFP
+961 
-975 HPQSF
+975 
-980 QHPQPFPRRREST
+980 
-993 SADIDSRLRGNDGMG
+993 
-1008 ADGHS
+1008 
-1013 RFNADVSAQIELL
+1013 
-1026 VLPSLEN
+1026 
-1033 IKNTK
+1033 
-1038 NRASN
+1038 
-1043 MPLAGVFTAYDAI
+1043 
-1056 ENVVISSED
+1056 
-1065 ELKSSLESRIGQAM
+1065 
-1079 HRLLQRTDLTA
+1079 
-1090 VDAVAIEFGLSTQDA
+1090 
-1105 EQAAQMAQRILA
+1105 
-1117 GEGAWAWDDAVIGW
+1117 
-1131 QGNEIELTAHGKLLR
+1131 
-1146 LDRLVRR
+1146 
-1153 KDTGEWW
+1153 
-1160 VLDYKSES
+1160 
-1168 QPQNKPE
+1168 
-1175 LVSQMRAYVAAVQAC
+1175 
-1190 YAGAT
+1190 
-1195 VKAAFLT
+1195 
-1202 ATGKMVEVH
+1202 

>member
-1 VCAIIARRVAYAGRI
+1 
-16 FGDLMTQAAY
+16 MTAAY
-26 ELNGQS
+26 EHNKKP
-32 VSAAQ
+32 VSKDA
-37 FYAIACDPRRSVAVE
+37 FYAIACDPQRSVAVE

-59 TWMLVSRMIRALLQD
+59 TWMLVSRMIRALLEED
-74 DAPLPHEILAITFT
+74 DRQGEIKPHEILAITFT

-105 FAFATPEKLEFEL
+105 FAFATPEKLVFEL
-118 KIRGIDLDKLDKLNK
+118 KIRGIDLDKLNK
-133 FNNNDLQP
+133 GNKNSLQP
-141 AYSLAYQLQNLYQKT
+141 AYSLPEQLQNLYQKT

-242 ALSKRVEFQLAD
+242 ALSKRVEFELAD
-254 ENVVNG
+254 A

-289 NNDASN
+289 ASN
-295 DSTNDTRR
+295 TRQQ
-303 RIFTDAAKILGAAS
+303 ILADAAKILGAAS
-317 QKTFSAKGVELEKA
+317 QKTFSAKGVELEKS
-331 ITDND
+331 ITDNN
-336 LSSAIAALL
+336 LAGAIAALL

-355 AALSENECVARA
+355 ASLSENEFVARA

-393 TRLLITE
+393 TRLLINE
-400 FAALKRQRGWVDM
+400 FANLKRQRGWVDM

-470 GGKPPTVF
+470 GSKPPVVF
-478 IVGDPKQSI
+478 MVGDPKQSI

-522 ALQVVQ
+522 AVQVVE

-538 GMKQYSDYRAHSTEI
+538 EVKQYSDYRAHSTEI
-553 ALAGSVNSLPQIQ
+553 LEAGSVVRLPQIE
-566 REIKDKTKEKSNDSA
+566 RIAKDKSADDSA
-581 EQVWRDSLT
+581 EPVWRDSLT
-590 EPKEEIEEKIVTLEC
+590 EPREEVEEKIVTLEC
-605 RQAAEFIQHLLQSG
+605 RQAAQFIQQLLKSG
-619 KKPKEIMVL
+619 KNPKEIMVL
-628 ARKRAR
+628 ARKRSR
-634 LTLMQTELQALSIAS
+634 LTLMQAELQTLSIAS
-649 QQPEKSNLADAPEV
+649 QQPEKTNLADAPEV
-663 QDIIALLDVLA
+663 QDIVALLDVLV

-681 LAHVLKS
+681 LAHALKS
-688 PLFGVTDDDLVEIA
+688 PFFGLTDDDLVEIA
-702 LAFKSAKSSNPEEY
+702 LTQKASSATLN
-716 VSRAFSWQYSWF
+716 SWF
-728 CLLQNS
+728 DLLQNS
-734 EQFRQ
+734 EHLRQ
-739 EIRRKFDEIGAKLML
+739 EIRQLGAKLAL
-754 WKGWIDSLPPH
+754 WKSWIDSLPPH
-765 DALDAIFHD
+765 DAMDAIFHD

-781 ASAAPTTRRD
+781 ASAAPATRRD

-814 PYAFVRAMKAGLSAS
+814 PYAFVRAMKAGLSAA

-835 DMADATQTVKS
+835 DMADVTQTVKS
-846 PMTSDDNAIRLL
+846 PMTSDDSAIRLL

-888 LVDWPGETATPTS
+888 LVDWPGETATPIS

-914 AAAAFDIEKQARL
+914 AASAFDVEKQARL

-947 SSSQPRHSNADSWW
+947 SSSQPRNSNADSWW
-961 QRMQAVSELGPTFP
+961 QRMQAVSKLDTSFP
-975 HPQSF
+975 HPPS
-980 QHPQPFPRRREST
+980 FPRRREST
-993 SADIDSRLRGNDGMG
+993 SATMDSRLRGNDGTG

-1026 VLPSLEN
+1026 VLPSLKNTEN
-1033 IKNTK
+1033 ILKN
-1038 NRASN
+1038 ASN
-1043 MPLAGVFTAYDAI
+1043 STLAGAFIAYDAI
-1056 ENVVISSED
+1056 ESIVNYAEEEVQTSLE
-1065 ELKSSLESRIGQAM
+1065 SLESRIGQAM
-1079 HRLLQRTDLTA
+1079 HRLLQREDLTQ
-1090 VDAVAIEFGLSTQDA
+1090 VDAVALEFKLSHQEA
-1105 EQAAQMAQRILA
+1105 EQAAQMAQRIMA
-1117 GEGAWAWDDAVIGW
+1117 GEGAWAWDEAIVSW
-1131 QGNEIELTAHGKLLR
+1131 QGNEIELVAKGKLLR

-1153 KDTGEWW
+1153 ADTGDWW

-1175 LVSQMRAYVAAVQAC
+1175 LVAQMRTYVAAVQAC
-1190 YAGAT
+1190 YAGEP

-1202 ATGKMVEVH
+1202 ATGKMIEIV

>member
-1 VCAIIARRVAYAGRI
+1 
-16 FGDLMTQAAY
+16 MTAAY
-26 ELNGQS
+26 EHNGKS
-32 VSAAQ
+32 VSSAQ

-59 TWMLVSRMIRALLQD
+59 TWMLVSRIIRALLED
-74 DAPLPHEILAITFT
+74 ESPNGDKAEIKAHEILAITFT

-105 FAFATPEKLEFEL
+105 FTFATPEKLEQEL
-118 KIRGIDLDKLDKLNK
+118 VLRGISRQNLDPKNS
-133 FNNNDLQP
+133 LQTADSWP
-141 AYSLAYQLQNLYQKT
+141 EQLQNLYQKM
-156 LSQGRGV
+156 LLQGRGV

-197 DDKLATPSVWRR
+197 DDKLAVPSVWRR

-220 KRDFEELVAE
+220 RRDFEELVAE
-230 HGKSQALKALDE
+230 HGKSQALKALEE
-242 ALSKRVEFQLAD
+242 ALSKRVEFELAD
-254 ENVVNG
+254 E
-260 KGLVD
+260 KGLVA
-265 ASVPHFAEFFPDF
+265 ASVPHFAEFFPDLV
-278 AGCESPEAAFL
+278 GCDSPEAAFL
-289 NNDASN
+289 NTDANNDI
-295 DSTNDTRR
+295 RR
-303 RIFTDAAKILGAAS
+303 QILVDAAKILGAVS
-317 QKTFSAKGVELEKA
+317 QKTFSAKGVELEKS
-331 ITDND
+331 ITGND
-336 LSSAIAALL
+336 LAGAIAALL

-355 AALSENECVARA
+355 ATLSDNEFVARA
-367 QDLALRFQSAIAQH
+367 QDLALRFQAAMAQH

-393 TRLLITE
+393 TRILIAE

-493 EPQVFIAAKQ
+493 EPQVFMAAQK

-522 ALQVVQ
+522 AVQVVQ
-528 AVNAVMLQAQ
+528 AVNTVMLQAQ
-538 GMKQYSDYRAHSTEI
+538 NVQQYSDYRAHSTE
-553 ALAGSVNSLPQIQ
+553 LVEAGSVVRLPQIE
-566 REIKDKTKEKSNDSA
+566 RIEKDKNAEESA
-581 EQVWRDSLT
+581 EIVWRDSLT
-590 EPKEEIEEKIVTLEC
+590 EPREEVEEKTVTLEC
-605 RQAAEFIQHLLQSG
+605 RQVVQFIQQLLESG

-634 LTLMQTELQALSIAS
+634 LAVMQTALQAHSIAS
-649 QQPEKSNLADAPEV
+649 QQPEKTNLVDAPEV
-663 QDIIALLDVLA
+663 QDIIALLDALV
-674 SPTHDLS
+674 STTHDLS
-681 LAHVLKS
+681 LARALKS
-688 PLFGVTDDDLVEIA
+688 PLFGLTDDDLVEIA
-702 LAFKSAKSSNPEEY
+702 VVQKANSSSSN
-716 VSRAFSWQYSWF
+716 SWF
-728 CLLQNS
+728 DLLQNS
-734 EQFRQ
+734 ECFRF
-739 EIRRKFDEIGAKLML
+739 EIRRLGSKLTL
-754 WKGWIDSLPPH
+754 WKGWLDSLPPH

-781 ASAAPTTRRD
+781 ASAAPATRRE
-791 SVLANLNAL
+791 SVLSNLNAL

-814 PYAFVRAMKAGLSAS
+814 PYAFVRAMKAGLSAAS
-829 NSDGDS
+829 SDGDS

-846 PMTSDDNAIRLL
+846 PMKSDDNTIRLL

-868 DVVIILDTDAIP
+868 DIVIILDTDAAP
-880 TPAASMRV
+880 SAAATMRV

-914 AAAAFDIEKQARL
+914 AAAAFEIEKQARL

-947 SSSQPRHSNADSWW
+947 SSSQPRHVNAESWW
-961 QRMQAVSELGPTFP
+961 QRMQTVAEPTP
-975 HPQSF
+975 CVHPEPVEGFKQAS
-980 QHPQPFPRRREST
+980 QQDQPE
-993 SADIDSRLRGNDGMG
+993 RGLISNT
-1008 ADGHS
+1008 
-1013 RFNADVSAQIELL
+1013 IELL
-1026 VLPSLEN
+1026 VLPILER
-1033 IKNTK
+1033 IENTSK
-1038 NRASN
+1038 KASN
-1043 MPLAGVFTAYDAI
+1043 STLADVFIDYGAI
-1056 ENVVISSED
+1056 ENIVNSAEEVAQTSLES
-1065 ELKSSLESRIGQAM
+1065 LGSLESRIGQAM
-1079 HRLLQRTDLTA
+1079 HRLLQRADVTA
-1090 VDAVAIEFGLSTQDA
+1090 VDAVALEFKLSSQEV
-1105 EQAAQMAQRILA
+1105 EQAVQMAQRIMA
-1117 GEGAWAWDDAVIGW
+1117 GEGAWAWDHAVIGW

-1153 KDTGEWW
+1153 SDTGDWW

-1168 QPQNKPE
+1168 QPQSKPE
-1175 LVSQMRAYVAAVQAC
+1175 LVSQMRGYVAAVQAC
-1190 YAGAT
+1190 YAGES
-1195 VKAAFLT
+1195 VRAAFLT
-1202 ATGKMVEVH
+1202 ATGKMVEVI

>member
-1 VCAIIARRVAYAGRI
+1 
-16 FGDLMTQAAY
+16 MTAAY
-26 ELNGQS
+26 EHNKKP
-32 VSAAQ
+32 VSKDA
-37 FYAIACDPRRSVAVE
+37 FYAIACDPQRSVAVE

-59 TWMLVSRMIRALLQD
+59 TWMLVSRMIRALLEEE
-74 DAPLPHEILAITFT
+74 APQPHEILAITFT

-105 FAFATPEKLEFEL
+105 FAFAPPEKLEFEL
-118 KIRGIDLDKLDKLNK
+118 KIRGIDLDKLNK
-133 FNNNDLQP
+133 GNKNSLQP
-141 AYSLAYQLQNLYQKT
+141 AYSLPEQLQNLYQKT

-254 ENVVNG
+254 E

-265 ASVPHFAEFFPDF
+265 NSVPHFSEFFADF

-289 NNDASN
+289 KSDG
-295 DSTNDTRR
+295 RR
-303 RIFTDAAKILGAAS
+303 QIFSDAARYMGAYPAPS
-317 QKTFSAKGVELEKA
+317 YSALGVELEKA
-331 ITDND
+331 ISNND
-336 LSSAIAALL
+336 LEKALTAL
-345 TEKGTPRKFN
+345 ITEKGKGTPRVFKGELGKN
-355 AALSENECVARA
+355 ELVAKAKEIAVRLQAAL
-367 QDLALRFQSAIAQH
+367 LQH

-393 TRLLITE
+393 TRLLINE
-400 FAALKRQRGWVDM
+400 FGNLKRQRGWVDM

-422 MLSSSE
+422 MLSSPE

-470 GGKPPTVF
+470 GSKPPVVF

-493 EPQVFIAAKQ
+493 EPQVFIAAQK

-522 ALQVVQ
+522 AVQVVE

-538 GMKQYSDYRAHSTEI
+538 DVNQYSDYRAHSTEI
-553 ALAGSVNSLPQIQ
+553 AEAGAVLRLPQIERISQ
-566 REIKDKTKEKSNDSA
+566 DKSKDKSADDSA
-581 EQVWRDSLT
+581 ELVWRDSLT
-590 EPKEEIEEKIVTLEC
+590 EPKEEVEEKIVTLEC
-605 RQAAEFIQHLLQSG
+605 RQAAQFIQQLLQSG

-628 ARKRAR
+628 ARKRSR
-634 LTLMQTELQALSIAS
+634 LSLMQTELQALSIAS
-649 QQPEKSNLADAPEV
+649 QQPEKTNLAEAPEV
-663 QDIIALLDVLA
+663 QDIIALMDVLV

-681 LAHVLKS
+681 LARALKS
-688 PLFGVTDDDLVEIA
+688 PLFELTDDDLVAIA
-702 LAFKSAKSSNPEEY
+702 LAKKADSNEH
-716 VSRAFSWQYSWF
+716 VSWF
-728 CLLQNS
+728 VLLQNS
-734 EQFRQ
+734 EHLRQ
-739 EIRRKFDEIGAKLML
+739 KIRRLGVKLAL
-754 WKGWIDSLPPH
+754 WKTWVNSLPPH

-774 GDVLARY
+774 GAVRARY
-781 ASAAPTTRRD
+781 ASAAPATRRD
-791 SVLANLNAL
+791 AVLANLNAL

-814 PYAFVRAMKAGLSAS
+814 PYAFVRAMKAGLSAA
-829 NSDGDS
+829 NSDGES
-835 DMADATQTVKS
+835 DMADVTQTVKS
-846 PMTSDDNAIRLL
+846 PMTSDDTAIRLL

-868 DVVIILDTDAIP
+868 DVVVILDTDAAP

-914 AAAAFDIEKQARL
+914 AAAAFEVEKQARL
-927 REELNALYV
+927 REEMNALYV

-947 SSSQPRHSNADSWW
+947 SSSQPRYANADSWW
-961 QRMQAVSELGPTFP
+961 QRMQAVAEPCLIGSTDLSDPTLTVRPELVEGASE
-975 HPQSF
+975 
-980 QHPQPFPRRREST
+980 R
-993 SADIDSRLRGNDGMG
+993 
-1008 ADGHS
+1008 
-1013 RFNADVSAQIELL
+1013 IELL
-1026 VLPSLEN
+1026 VLPSLKNIEN
-1033 IKNTK
+1033 TSKKALNS
-1038 NRASN
+1038 NLAS
-1043 MPLAGVFTAYDAI
+1043 VFIAYNAI
-1056 ENVVISSED
+1056 ESIVNSAEKEVQSSLE
-1065 ELKSSLESRIGQAM
+1065 SLESRIGQAM
-1079 HRLLQRTDLTA
+1079 HRLLQRADLTQ
-1090 VDAVAIEFGLSTQDA
+1090 VDAVALEFKLSHQEA

-1117 GEGAWAWDDAVIGW
+1117 GEGAWAWDETIVSW
-1131 QGNEIELTAHGKLLR
+1131 QGNEIELATQGKLMR

-1175 LVSQMRAYVAAVQAC
+1175 LIAQMRSYVAAVQAC
-1190 YAGAT
+1190 YTGET

-1202 ATGKMVEVH
+1202 ATGKMIEID

>member
-1 VCAIIARRVAYAGRI
+1 
-16 FGDLMTQAAY
+16 MTQAAY
-26 ELNGQS
+26 EHNGQQ
-32 VSAAQ
+32 VTAAQ
-37 FYAIACDPRRSVAVE
+37 FYAIACDPQRSVAVE

-59 TWMLVSRMIRALLQD
+59 TWMLVSRMIRALLEE
-74 DAPLPHEILAITFT
+74 DAPQPHEILAITFT

-105 FAFATPEKLEFEL
+105 FAFATPEKLQEEL
-118 KIRGIDLDKLDKLNK
+118 LMRGISKQNLHAKNG
-133 FNNNDLQP
+133 LQP
-141 AYSLAYQLQNLYQKT
+141 AYSLPEQLQNLYQKT

-197 DDKLATPSVWRR
+197 DDKLAVPSVWRR
-209 FFGTLLKDETA
+209 FFGTLLKDEVA

-230 HGKSQALKALDE
+230 YGKSQALKALDE

-254 ENVVNG
+254 EKVVNG

-265 ASVPHFAEFFPDF
+265 ASVPHFSEFFPDF

-289 NNDASN
+289 NGDTSN
-295 DSTNDTRR
+295 DIRR
-303 RIFTDAAKILGAAS
+303 KIFTDASKILGAAS
-317 QKTFSAKGVELEKA
+317 QKTFSAKGVELEKS

-336 LSSAIAALL
+336 LAGAIAALL

-355 AALSENECVARA
+355 ATLSENEFVARA

-381 AAWQH
+381 TAWQH

-393 TRLLITE
+393 TRLLINE
-400 FAALKRQRGWVDM
+400 FGNLKRQRGWVDM

-470 GGKPPTVF
+470 GSKPPVVF

-493 EPQVFIAAKQ
+493 EPQVFIAAQK

-522 ALQVVQ
+522 AVQVVE

-538 GMKQYSDYRAHSTEI
+538 DVKQYSDYRAHSTEI
-553 ALAGSVNSLPQIQ
+553 AEAGVVVRLPQIE
-566 REIKDKTKEKSNDSA
+566 REAKDKSKEKSGENST
-581 EQVWRDSLT
+581 ELVWRDSLT
-590 EPKEEIEEKIVTLEC
+590 EPKEEVEEKIVTLEC
-605 RQAAEFIQHLLQSG
+605 RQAAEFIQQLLQSG

-628 ARKRAR
+628 ARKRSR
-634 LTLMQTELQALSIAS
+634 LSLMQTELQTLSIAS
-649 QQPEKSNLADAPEV
+649 QQPEKTNLADAPEV
-663 QDIIALLDVLA
+663 QDIVALLDVLV

-681 LAHVLKS
+681 LARALKS
-688 PLFGVTDDDLVEIA
+688 PLFGVMDDDLVEIA
-702 LAFKSAKSSNPEEY
+702 LAQKAIHSGAALGSN
-716 VSRAFSWQYSWF
+716 SWSNSWF
-728 CLLQNS
+728 DLLQNS
-734 EQFRQ
+734 EHLRQ
-739 EIRRKFDEIGAKLML
+739 EIRCIGAKFAL
-754 WKGWIDSLPPH
+754 WKSWIDSLPPH
-765 DALDAIFHD
+765 DVLDAIFHD

-781 ASAAPTTRRD
+781 ASAAPATRRE

-814 PYAFVRAMKAGLSAS
+814 PYVFVRAMKAGLSAA
-829 NSDGDS
+829 NSDGES
-835 DMADATQTVKS
+835 DMADVTQTVKS
-846 PMTSDDNAIRLL
+846 PMTSDDSAIRLL

-868 DVVIILDTDAIP
+868 DVVIILDTDATP

-888 LVDWPGETATPTS
+888 LVDWPGETATPIS

-947 SSSQPRHSNADSWW
+947 SSHQPHHAPVQSWW
-961 QRMQAVSELGPTFP
+961 QRMQDVAEPVEGASLTEITSEVDLKTEIP
-975 HPQSF
+975 
-980 QHPQPFPRRREST
+980 
-993 SADIDSRLRGNDGMG
+993 
-1008 ADGHS
+1008 
-1013 RFNADVSAQIELL
+1013 AQIELL
-1026 VLPSLEN
+1026 MLPS
-1033 IKNTK
+1033 IKNAK
-1038 NRASN
+1038 NTLKKTSN
-1043 MPLAGVFTAYDAI
+1043 STLTGVFIAYDAI
-1056 ENVVISSED
+1056 ESIVNSVEEEVQSSLE
-1065 ELKSSLESRIGQAM
+1065 SLESRIGQAM
-1079 HRLLQRTDLTA
+1079 HRLLQRADLTQL
-1090 VDAVAIEFGLSTQDA
+1090 DAVALEFKLSHQET
-1105 EQAAQMAQRILA
+1105 EQAAQMAQRVMA
-1117 GEGAWAWDDAVIGW
+1117 GEGAWAWDEAIVSW
-1131 QGNEIELTAHGKLLR
+1131 QGNEIELTAQGKLLR

-1153 KDTGEWW
+1153 KDTGDWW

-1168 QPQNKPE
+1168 QPQSKPE
-1175 LVSQMRAYVAAVQAC
+1175 LVAQMRAYVAAVQAC
-1190 YAGAT
+1190 YTGET

-1202 ATGKMVEVH
+1202 ATGKMIEIV

>member
-1 VCAIIARRVAYAGRI
+1 
-16 FGDLMTQAAY
+16 MTAAY
-26 ELNGQS
+26 EHNGNS
-32 VSAAQ
+32 VTSTQ

-59 TWMLVSRMIRALLQD
+59 TWMLVSRIIRALLED
-74 DAPLPHEILAITFT
+74 ESPNGDKAEIKSHEIKAHEILAITFT

-105 FAFATPEKLEFEL
+105 FAFATPEKLEDEL
-118 KIRGIDLDKLDKLNK
+118 ILRGISRQKLVAKNGLK
-133 FNNNDLQP
+133 P
-141 AYSLAYQLQNLYQKT
+141 AYSLPEQLQNLYQKT

-197 DDKLATPSVWRR
+197 DDKLAVPSVWRR

-230 HGKSQALKALDE
+230 HGKSQSLKALDE

-254 ENVVNG
+254 E

-265 ASVPHFAEFFPDF
+265 ASVPHFAVFFPDF

-289 NNDASN
+289 DSNTNNDASN
-295 DSTNDTRR
+295 NIRR
-303 RIFTDAAKILGAAS
+303 QILIAAAKILGAAS

-336 LSSAIAALL
+336 LAGAIAALL

-355 AALSENECVARA
+355 ATLSDNEFVARA

-393 TRLLITE
+393 TRLLIAE

-470 GGKPPTVF
+470 GGKPPVVF

-493 EPQVFIAAKQ
+493 EPQVFIAAQ
-503 FVQDGLDGD
+503 AFVKDGLSGD

-522 ALQVVQ
+522 AVQVVQ
-528 AVNAVMLQAQ
+528 AVNTVMLQAQ
-538 GMKQYSDYRAHSTEI
+538 DVKQYSDYRAHSTEI
-553 ALAGSVNSLPQIQ
+553 AIAGSVMRLPQIE
-566 REIKDKTKEKSNDSA
+566 RLAKEKSADDSA
-581 EQVWRDSLT
+581 ELVWRDSLT
-590 EPKEEIEEKIVTLEC
+590 EPREEVEEKTVTLEC
-605 RQAAEFIQHLLQSG
+605 RQAALFIKELLKSG
-619 KKPKEIMVL
+619 KNPKEIMVL

-634 LTLMQTELQALSIAS
+634 LAVMQTELQALSIAS
-649 QQPEKSNLADAPEV
+649 QQPEKTNLADAPEV
-663 QDIIALLDVLA
+663 QDIIALLDVLV
-674 SPTHDLS
+674 STTHDLS
-681 LAHVLKS
+681 LARALKS
-688 PLFGVTDDDLVEIA
+688 PLFGLTDDDLVEIA
-702 LAFKSAKSSNPEEY
+702 LERKSSKKGSDSGSVTWSN
-716 VSRAFSWQYSWF
+716 SWF
-728 CLLQNS
+728 YVLQNS
-734 EQFRQ
+734 EHLRQ
-739 EIRRKFDEIGAKLML
+739 EIRRLGAKLTL
-754 WKGWIDSLPPH
+754 WKGWLDSLPPH

-781 ASAAPTTRRD
+781 ASAAPATQRD
-791 SVLANLNAL
+791 SVLANLNGL

-814 PYAFVRAMKAGLSAS
+814 PYAFVRAMKAGLSAAS
-829 NSDGDS
+829 SDGDS

-846 PMTSDDNAIRLL
+846 PMKSDDSAIRLL

-868 DVVIILDTDAIP
+868 EVVIILDTDAAP
-880 TPAASMRV
+880 SAAATMRV
-888 LVDWPGETATPTS
+888 LVDWPGETETPTS

-914 AAAAFDIEKQARL
+914 AVAAFDIEKQARL

-947 SSSQPRHSNADSWW
+947 SSSQPRNANAESWW
-961 QRMQAVSELGPTFP
+961 QRLQTVAEPIVST
-975 HPQSF
+975 
-980 QHPQPFPRRREST
+980 T
-993 SADIDSRLRGNDGMG
+993 MDSRLGENDEISANGP
-1008 ADGHS
+1008 S
-1013 RFNADVSAQIELL
+1013 RLSTDMPAQIELL
-1026 VLPSLEN
+1026 VLPSLESA
-1033 IKNTK
+1033 KNTSK
-1038 NRASN
+1038 NVSN
-1043 MPLAGVFTAYDAI
+1043 STLAGVSIAYGAI
-1056 ENVVISSED
+1056 ENIVNSAEEVAQTSLESLE
-1065 ELKSSLESRIGQAM
+1065 SLESRIGQAM
-1079 HRLLQRTDLTA
+1079 HRLLQRFDLTA
-1090 VDAVAIEFGLSTQDA
+1090 VDAVALEFKLSSQEA
-1105 EQAAQMAQRILA
+1105 GQAAQMAQRIMA
-1117 GEGAWAWDDAVIGW
+1117 GEGAWAWDDAVIAW

-1153 KDTGEWW
+1153 NDTGDWW

-1168 QPQNKPE
+1168 QPQSKPE
-1175 LVSQMRAYVAAVQAC
+1175 LVAQMRGYVAAVQAC
-1190 YAGAT
+1190 YVGEP
-1195 VKAAFLT
+1195 VRAAFLT
-1202 ATGKMVEVH
+1202 ATGKMVEVI

>member
-1 VCAIIARRVAYAGRI
+1 
-16 FGDLMTQAAY
+16 MTAAY
-26 ELNGQS
+26 EHNKQP
-32 VSAAQ
+32 VSKDA
-37 FYAIACDPRRSVAVE
+37 FYAIACDPQRSVAVE

-59 TWMLVSRMIRALLQD
+59 TWMLVSRMIRALLED
-74 DAPLPHEILAITFT
+74 DAPQPHEILAITFT

-96 QRLQEWLAE
+96 QRLQEWLEE
-105 FAFATPEKLEFEL
+105 FAFATPEKLEQEL
-118 KIRGIDLDKLDKLNK
+118 IIRGISRQKIHAKNG
-133 FNNNDLQP
+133 LQP
-141 AYSLAYQLQNLYQKT
+141 AYSLPEQLQNLYQKM

-171 FASLLR
+171 FAALLR
-177 TAPLSVLEGLNL
+177 TAPLSVLEGLSL

-209 FFGTLLKDETA
+209 FFGTLLKDESA
-220 KRDFEELVAE
+220 KRDFEQLVAE

-254 ENVVNG
+254 E

-265 ASVPHFAEFFPDF
+265 DSVPHFSEFFADF
-278 AGCESPEAAFL
+278 AGCALPEAAFL
-289 NNDASN
+289 NS
-295 DSTNDTRR
+295 DSSKEVRR
-303 RIFTDAAKILGAAS
+303 TIFTNAAKILGAAS

-336 LSSAIAALL
+336 LSCAIAALL
-345 TEKGTPRKFN
+345 TEKSTPRKFN
-355 AALSENECVARA
+355 ATLSENEFVARA
-367 QDLALRFQSAIAQH
+367 QDLALRFQAAIAQH

-393 TRLLITE
+393 TRLLINE
-400 FAALKRQRGWVDM
+400 FGNLKRQRGWVDM

-422 MLSSSE
+422 MLSSPE

-470 GGKPPTVF
+470 GSKPPVVF

-522 ALQVVQ
+522 AVQVVE

-538 GMKQYSDYRAHSTEI
+538 DMKQYSDYRAHSTEI
-553 ALAGSVNSLPQIQ
+553 AVAGAVLRLPQIE
-566 REIKDKTKEKSNDSA
+566 RIAKDKEEKRASNDSA
-581 EQVWRDSLT
+581 EMTWRDSLT
-590 EPKEEIEEKIVTLEC
+590 EPKEEVEEKIVTLEC
-605 RQAAEFIQHLLQSG
+605 RQAAEFIQALLQSG

-628 ARKRAR
+628 ARKRSR
-634 LTLMQTELQALSIAS
+634 LTLMQAELQTLSIAS
-649 QQPEKSNLADAPEV
+649 QQPEKTNLADTPEV
-663 QDIIALLDVLA
+663 QDIIALLDVLV

-681 LAHVLKS
+681 LARALKS
-688 PLFGVTDDDLVEIA
+688 PLFGVVDDDLVAIA
-702 LAFKSAKSSNPEEY
+702 LAKKADSNEGKF
-716 VSRAFSWQYSWF
+716 RQNSWLH
-728 CLLQNS
+728 LLQNS
-734 EQFRQ
+734 EHLRQ
-739 EIRRKFDEIGAKLML
+739 EIRRLGAKLEL
-754 WKGWIDSLPPH
+754 WKSWIDSLPPH

-781 ASAAPTTRRD
+781 ASAAPETRREG
-791 SVLANLNAL
+791 VLANLNAL

-814 PYAFVRAMKAGLSAS
+814 PYAFVRAMKAGLSAA
-829 NSDGDS
+829 NSDGES
-835 DMADATQTVKS
+835 DMADVTQTVKS
-846 PMTSDDNAIRLL
+846 PMTSDDSAIRLL

-868 DVVIILDTDAIP
+868 DVVIILDADATP

-927 REELNALYV
+927 REELNAFYV
-936 AMTRARQQLVI
+936 AMTRAREQLVI
-947 SSSQPRHSNADSWW
+947 SSSQPRNSNVESWW
-961 QRMQAVSELGPTFP
+961 QRMQAVAEPAEINSLSEVDSEIEFKTDI
-975 HPQSF
+975 
-980 QHPQPFPRRREST
+980 
-993 SADIDSRLRGNDGMG
+993 SAD
-1008 ADGHS
+1008 
-1013 RFNADVSAQIELL
+1013 IELL
-1026 VLPSLEN
+1026 VLPSL
-1033 IKNTK
+1033 KNTENTLNK
-1038 NRASN
+1038 ASN
-1043 MPLAGVFTAYDAI
+1043 TNLAGVSIAYDAI
-1056 ENVVISSED
+1056 ENVVNLGGEALVK
-1065 ELKSSLESRIGQAM
+1065 EANESLESRLGQAM
-1079 HRLLQRTDLTA
+1079 HRLLQRVDLTA
-1090 VDAVAIEFGLSTQDA
+1090 VDAVALEFSLSSQEA
-1105 EQAAQMAQRILA
+1105 EQAAQMAQRVMA
-1117 GEGAWAWDDAVIGW
+1117 GEGAWAWDNTLLSW
-1131 QGNEIELTAHGKLLR
+1131 QGNEIELTAQGKLLR

-1175 LVSQMRAYVAAVQAC
+1175 LVAQMRAYVAAVQAC
-1190 YAGAT
+1190 YAGEA

-1202 ATGKMVEVH
+1202 ATGKLIEVH

>member
-1 VCAIIARRVAYAGRI
+1 
-16 FGDLMTQAAY
+16 MTQAAY
-26 ELNGQS
+26 EHNGKP

-37 FYAIACDPRRSVAVE
+37 FYAIACDPQRSVAVE

-59 TWMLVSRMIRALLQD
+59 TWMLVSRMIRALLQE
-74 DAPLPHEILAITFT
+74 DAPNTETKPHEILAITFT

-105 FAFATPEKLEFEL
+105 FAFATPEKLEEEL
-118 KIRGIDLDKLDKLNK
+118 AIRGISKQNLHVK
-133 FNNNDLQP
+133 NDLQP
-141 AYSLAYQLQNLYQKT
+141 AYSLPEQLQNLYQKT
-156 LSQGRGV
+156 LLQGRGV
-163 QIKTFHGW
+163 QIKTFHSW

-209 FFGTLLKDETA
+209 FFGTLLKDDIA
-220 KRDFEELVAE
+220 KRNFEALVAE

-254 ENVVNG
+254 D
-260 KGLVD
+260 KGLVND
-265 ASVPHFAEFFPDF
+265 SVPHFAEFFPEF

-289 NNDASN
+289 NSDASN
-295 DSTNDTRR
+295 DVRR
-303 RIFTDAAKILGAAS
+303 RIFSDAAKILGAAT
-317 QKTFSAKGVELEKA
+317 QKTFSAKGVELEKS

-336 LSSAIAALL
+336 LAGAITALL

-355 AALSENECVARA
+355 ATLSENEFVARA
-367 QDLALRFQSAIAQH
+367 QDLALCFQSAIAQH

-386 QQRMARL
+386 QQRMSRL
-393 TRLLITE
+393 TRILIAE

-470 GGKPPTVF
+470 GSKPPTVF

-493 EPQVFIAAKQ
+493 EPQVFIAAQK

-522 ALQVVQ
+522 AVQVVE
-528 AVNAVMLQAQ
+528 AVNTVMLQAQ
-538 GMKQYSDYRAHSTEI
+538 DVKQYSDYRAHSTEI
-553 ALAGSVNSLPQIQ
+553 AVAGSVVCLPQIERTSQ
-566 REIKDKTKEKSNDSA
+566 DKSKDKNSDDSF
-581 EQVWRDSLT
+581 EPNWRNSLT
-590 EPKEEIEEKIVTLEC
+590 EPKEEVEEKIVTLEC
-605 RQAAEFIQHLLQSG
+605 RQAAEFIQQLLQSG

-628 ARKRAR
+628 ARKRSR
-634 LTLMQTELQALSIAS
+634 LTLMQTELQDLSIAS
-649 QQPEKSNLADAPEV
+649 QQPEKTNLSDAPEV
-663 QDIIALLDVLA
+663 QDIIALLDVLV

-681 LAHVLKS
+681 LARALKS
-688 PLFGVTDDDLVEIA
+688 PLFGLTDDDLVEIA
-702 LAFKSAKSSNPEEY
+702 LAFKSAKSSHPEQH
-716 VSRAFSWQYSWF
+716 VSWSNSWF
-728 CLLQNS
+728 NLLQNS
-734 EQFRQ
+734 EHLRQ
-739 EIRRKFDEIGAKLML
+739 EICRLGAKLTQ
-754 WKGWIDSLPPH
+754 WKNLVDSLPPH

-774 GDVLARY
+774 AGVLARY
-781 ASAAPTTRRD
+781 ASAAPATRRE
-791 SVLANLNAL
+791 SILANLNAL

-814 PYAFVRAMKAGLSAS
+814 PYAFVRAMKAGLSAA
-829 NSDGDS
+829 NSDGES
-835 DMADATQTVKS
+835 DMADVTQTVKS
-846 PMTSDDNAIRLL
+846 PMTSDDSAIRLL

-868 DVVIILDTDAIP
+868 DVVIILDTDAAP
-880 TPAASMRV
+880 TPAALMRV
-888 LVDWPGETATPTS
+888 LVDWPGETATPIS

-947 SSSQPRHSNADSWW
+947 SSSQPRNASGESWW
-961 QRMQAVSELGPTFP
+961 QRMLAVSELDP
-975 HPQSF
+975 S
-980 QHPQPFPRRREST
+980 FPRRREPT
-993 SADIDSRLRGNDGMG
+993 SAAMDSRLRGNDGTG

-1026 VLPSLEN
+1026 VLPSLKNIEN
-1033 IKNTK
+1033 TSKNSLNT
-1038 NRASN
+1038 NI
-1043 MPLAGVFTAYDAI
+1043 AGVSIAYDAI
-1056 ENVVISSED
+1056 ESIVNSAEEEVQSSPE
-1065 ELKSSLESRIGQAM
+1065 SLESRLGQAM
-1079 HRLLQRTDLTA
+1079 HRLLQRADLSA
-1090 VDAVAIEFGLSTQDA
+1090 VDAVALEFSLSSQEA

-1131 QGNEIELTAHGKLLR
+1131 QGNEIELTAQGKLLR

-1153 KDTGEWW
+1153 KDTGDWW

-1168 QPQNKPE
+1168 QPHSKLE
-1175 LVSQMRAYVAAVQAC
+1175 LVAQMRVYVAAVQAC
-1190 YAGAT
+1190 YMGET

-1202 ATGKMVEVH
+1202 AAGTMVEVY

>member
-1 VCAIIARRVAYAGRI
+1 
-16 FGDLMTQAAY
+16 MTAAY
-26 ELNGQS
+26 EHNKLP
-32 VSAAQ
+32 VSKAA
-37 FYAIACDPRRSVAVE
+37 FYAIACDPQRSVAVE

-59 TWMLVSRMIRALLQD
+59 TWMLVSRMIRALLEE
-74 DAPLPHEILAITFT
+74 DAPQPHEILAITFT

-96 QRLQEWLAE
+96 QRLQEWLEE
-105 FAFATPEKLEFEL
+105 FAFATPEKLEEEL
-118 KIRGIDLDKLDKLNK
+118 VIRGLSKQHIFRQNLYVKNG
-133 FNNNDLQP
+133 LQP
-141 AYSLAYQLQNLYQKT
+141 SYSLPEQLQNLYQKT

-209 FFGTLLKDETA
+209 FFGTLLKDEAA

-230 HGKSQALKALDE
+230 YGKSQALKALDE

-254 ENVVNG
+254 EKVVDG
-260 KGLVD
+260 KTLVD

-289 NNDASN
+289 NNAASN
-295 DSTNDTRR
+295 DSTNDIRR
-303 RIFTDAAKILGAAS
+303 KIFSDAAKILGAAS

-355 AALSENECVARA
+355 AALSENEFVSRA
-367 QDLALRFQSAIAQH
+367 QDLALRFQAAIAQH

-386 QQRMARL
+386 QQRMAKL
-393 TRLLITE
+393 TRLLINE
-400 FAALKRQRGWVDM
+400 FGNLKRQRGWVDM

-422 MLSSSE
+422 MLSSPE

-470 GGKPPTVF
+470 GSKPPVVF

-493 EPQVFIAAKQ
+493 EPQVFIAAQK

-522 ALQVVQ
+522 AVQVVE

-538 GMKQYSDYRAHSTEI
+538 DVNQYSDYRAHSTEI
-553 ALAGSVNSLPQIQ
+553 AEAGAVLRLPQIERISQ
-566 REIKDKTKEKSNDSA
+566 DKSKDKSADDSA
-581 EQVWRDSLT
+581 ELVWRDSLT
-590 EPKEEIEEKIVTLEC
+590 EPKEEVEEKIVTLEC
-605 RQAAEFIQHLLQSG
+605 RQAAQFIQQLLQSG

-628 ARKRAR
+628 ARKRSR
-634 LTLMQTELQALSIAS
+634 LSLMQTELQALSIAS
-649 QQPEKSNLADAPEV
+649 QQPEKTNLAEAPEV
-663 QDIIALLDVLA
+663 QDIIALMDVLV

-681 LAHVLKS
+681 LARALKS
-688 PLFGVTDDDLVEIA
+688 PLFELTDDDLVAIA
-702 LAFKSAKSSNPEEY
+702 LAKKADSNEH
-716 VSRAFSWQYSWF
+716 VSWF
-728 CLLQNS
+728 VLLQNS
-734 EQFRQ
+734 EHLRQ
-739 EIRRKFDEIGAKLML
+739 KIRRLGVKLAL
-754 WKGWIDSLPPH
+754 WKTWVNSLPPH

-781 ASAAPTTRRD
+781 ASAAPATRRD
-791 SVLANLNAL
+791 AVLANLNAL

-814 PYAFVRAMKAGLSAS
+814 PYAFVRAMKAGLSAA
-829 NSDGDS
+829 NSDGES
-835 DMADATQTVKS
+835 DMADVTQTVKS
-846 PMTSDDNAIRLL
+846 PMTSDDTAIRLL

-868 DVVIILDTDAIP
+868 DVVVILDTDAAP

-914 AAAAFDIEKQARL
+914 AAAAFEVEKQARL
-927 REELNALYV
+927 REEMNALYV

-947 SSSQPRHSNADSWW
+947 SSSQPRYANADSWW
-961 QRMQAVSELGPTFP
+961 QRMQAVAEPCLIGSTDLSDPTLTVRPELVEGASE
-975 HPQSF
+975 
-980 QHPQPFPRRREST
+980 R
-993 SADIDSRLRGNDGMG
+993 
-1008 ADGHS
+1008 
-1013 RFNADVSAQIELL
+1013 IELL
-1026 VLPSLEN
+1026 VLPSLKNIEN
-1033 IKNTK
+1033 TSKKALNS
-1038 NRASN
+1038 NLAS
-1043 MPLAGVFTAYDAI
+1043 VFIAYNAI
-1056 ENVVISSED
+1056 ESIVNSAEKEVQSSLE
-1065 ELKSSLESRIGQAM
+1065 SLESRIGQAM
-1079 HRLLQRTDLTA
+1079 HRLLQRADLTQ
-1090 VDAVAIEFGLSTQDA
+1090 VDAVALEFKLSHQEA

-1117 GEGAWAWDDAVIGW
+1117 GEGAWAWDETIVSW
-1131 QGNEIELTAHGKLLR
+1131 QGNEIELATQGKLMR

-1175 LVSQMRAYVAAVQAC
+1175 LIAQMRSYVAAVQAC
-1190 YAGAT
+1190 YTGET

-1202 ATGKMVEVH
+1202 ATGKMIEID

>member
-1 VCAIIARRVAYAGRI
+1 
-16 FGDLMTQAAY
+16 MTAAY
-26 ELNGQS
+26 EHNGKS
-32 VSAAQ
+32 VSSAQ

-59 TWMLVSRMIRALLQD
+59 TWMLVSRIIRALLED
-74 DAPLPHEILAITFT
+74 ESPNGDKAEIKAHEILAITFT

-118 KIRGIDLDKLDKLNK
+118 KIRGVDVTKTDKHGLK
-133 FNNNDLQP
+133 P
-141 AYSLAYQLQNLYQKT
+141 AYSLPEQLQNLYQKT

-197 DDKLATPSVWRR
+197 DDKLAVPSVWRR

-230 HGKSQALKALDE
+230 HGKSQALKALEE
-242 ALSKRVEFQLAD
+242 ALSKRVEFELAD
-254 ENVVNG
+254 E
-260 KGLVD
+260 KGLVA

-278 AGCESPEAAFL
+278 VGCDSPVAFL
-289 NNDASN
+289 NN

-303 RIFTDAAKILGAAS
+303 RVFSDAAKILGATS

-331 ITDND
+331 ITGND

-355 AALSENECVARA
+355 ATLSDNEFVARA
-367 QDLALRFQSAIAQH
+367 QDLALRFQAAIAQH

-393 TRLLITE
+393 TRLLIAE

-470 GGKPPTVF
+470 GGKPPVVF

-493 EPQVFIAAKQ
+493 EPQVFIAAQ
-503 FVQDGLDGD
+503 AFVKDGLSGD
-512 LLSCDHTRRN
+512 LLSCDHTWRN
-522 ALQVVQ
+522 AVQVVQ
-528 AVNAVMLQAQ
+528 AVNTVMLQAQ
-538 GMKQYSDYRAHSTEI
+538 DVKQYSDYRAHSTEI
-553 ALAGSVNSLPQIQ
+553 AIAGSVMRLQQIE
-566 REIKDKTKEKSNDSA
+566 RLAKEKSADDSA
-581 EQVWRDSLT
+581 EPVWRDSLT
-590 EPKEEIEEKIVTLEC
+590 EPREEVEEKTVTLEC
-605 RQAAEFIQHLLQSG
+605 RQAALFIANLLNYG
-619 KKPKEIMVL
+619 KKSKEIMVL
-628 ARKRAR
+628 ARKRSR
-634 LTLMQTELQALSIAS
+634 LSVMQTELQTLNIPS
-649 QQPEKSNLADAPEV
+649 QQPEKTNLADAPEV
-663 QDIIALLDVLA
+663 QDIIALLDALV
-674 SPTHDLS
+674 STTHDLS
-681 LAHVLKS
+681 LARALKS
-688 PLFGVTDDDLVEIA
+688 PLFGLTDDDLVEIV
-702 LAFKSAKSSNPEEY
+702 LAQKATHSEVASGLN
-716 VSRAFSWQYSWF
+716 SWPNSWF
-728 CLLQNS
+728 NLLQNS
-734 EQFRQ
+734 EHLRQ
-739 EIRRKFDEIGAKLML
+739 EIRRLGAKLIL
-754 WKGWIDSLPPH
+754 WKQWLDSLPPH

-774 GDVLARY
+774 GDVLACY
-781 ASAAPTTRRD
+781 ASAAPATQRD
-791 SVLANLNAL
+791 PVLANLNAL

-814 PYAFVRAMKAGLSAS
+814 PYAFVRAMKAGLSAAS
-829 NSDGDS
+829 SDGDS

-846 PMTSDDNAIRLL
+846 PMKGDDSAIRLL

-868 DVVIILDTDAIP
+868 DVVIILDTDAAP
-880 TPAASMRV
+880 SAAATMRV
-888 LVDWPGETATPTS
+888 LVDWPGETETPIS

-914 AAAAFDIEKQARL
+914 AAAAFEIEKQARL

-936 AMTRARQQLVI
+936 AMTRAREQLVI
-947 SSSQPRHSNADSWW
+947 SSSQPRNANAESWW
-961 QRMQAVSELGPTFP
+961 QRMQAVAEPIKPVLPGLVEGFRQAQPERGLSNENTVRPELVEGSSE
-975 HPQSF
+975 
-980 QHPQPFPRRREST
+980 
-993 SADIDSRLRGNDGMG
+993 I
-1008 ADGHS
+1008 
-1013 RFNADVSAQIELL
+1013 IELL
-1026 VLPSLEN
+1026 VLPSLKNAEN
-1033 IKNTK
+1033 TSSKVSNTT
-1038 NRASN
+1038 
-1043 MPLAGVFTAYDAI
+1043 LTGVFVSYGAI
-1056 ENVVISSED
+1056 ENIVNSAEEVAQT
-1065 ELKSSLESRIGQAM
+1065 SLESRLGQAM
-1079 HRLLQRTDLTA
+1079 HRLLQRADVTA
-1090 VDAVAIEFGLSTQDA
+1090 VDAVAVEFKLSSQEA

-1117 GEGAWAWDDAVIGW
+1117 GEGAWAWDHAVIGW
-1131 QGNEIELTAHGKLLR
+1131 QGNEIELTARGKLLR

-1153 KDTGEWW
+1153 KDTGDWW

-1175 LVSQMRAYVAAVQAC
+1175 LVAQMRAYVAAVQAC
-1190 YAGAT
+1190 YAGEP

-1202 ATGKMVEVH
+1202 ATGKMVEVI

>member
-1 VCAIIARRVAYAGRI
+1 MMA
-16 FGDLMTQAAY
+16 AAY
-26 ELNGQS
+26 EHNGKP
-32 VSAAQ
+32 VSSAQ
-37 FYAIACDPRRSVAVE
+37 FYAIACDPQRSVAVE

-59 TWMLVSRMIRALLQD
+59 TWMLVSRMIRALLED
-74 DAPLPHEILAITFT
+74 DAQHGEIKPHEILAITFT

-118 KIRGIDLDKLDKLNK
+118 KIRGIDLDKLNK
-133 FNNNDLQP
+133 VNKNGLQP
-141 AYSLAYQLQNLYQKT
+141 AYSLPEQLQNLYQKM

-209 FFGTLLKDETA
+209 FYGTLLKDDLLSIQA
-220 KRDFEELVAE
+220 KNDFEELVAE
-230 HGKSQALKALDE
+230 YGKSQALKALDE
-242 ALSKRVEFQLAD
+242 ALSKRVEFELAD
-254 ENVVNG
+254 A

-265 ASVPHFAEFFPDF
+265 DSVPHFAEFFPEF
-278 AGCESPEAAFL
+278 VGCESPEAAFL
-289 NNDASN
+289 KSEASN
-295 DSTNDTRR
+295 DIRL
-303 RIFTDAAKILGAAS
+303 RIFSDAAKILGAAS

-336 LSSAIAALL
+336 LAGAMTALL

-355 AALSENECVARA
+355 ATLSENELVARA

-393 TRLLITE
+393 TRLLINE
-400 FAALKRQRGWVDM
+400 FGNLKRQRGWVDM

-470 GGKPPTVF
+470 GSKPPVVF

-522 ALQVVQ
+522 AVQVVE

-538 GMKQYSDYRAHSTEI
+538 DVKQYSDYRAHSTEI
-553 ALAGSVNSLPQIQ
+553 AVAGAVLRLPQIE
-566 REIKDKTKEKSNDSA
+566 RIAKDKEEKRASDDSA
-581 EQVWRDSLT
+581 EMTWRDSLT

-605 RQAAEFIQHLLQSG
+605 RQAAQFIQKLLQSG

-628 ARKRAR
+628 ARKRSR
-634 LTLMQTELQALSIAS
+634 LTLMQTELQTLSIAS

-663 QDIIALLDVLA
+663 QDIIALMDVLV

-681 LAHVLKS
+681 LARALKS

-702 LAFKSAKSSNPEEY
+702 LAKKADSNEDKF
-716 VSRAFSWQYSWF
+716 RQNSWF
-728 CLLQNS
+728 HLLQNS
-734 EQFRQ
+734 EHLRQ
-739 EIRRKFDEIGAKLML
+739 EIRRLGAKLAL
-754 WKGWIDSLPPH
+754 WKNWIDGLPPH

-781 ASAAPTTRRD
+781 ASAAPETRRE

-814 PYAFVRAMKAGLSAS
+814 PYAFVRAMKAGLSAA
-829 NSDGDS
+829 NSDGES
-835 DMADATQTVKS
+835 DMADVTQTVKS
-846 PMTSDDNAIRLL
+846 PMTRDDSAIRLL
-858 TIHGAKGLEA
+858 TIHGSKGLEA
-868 DVVIILDTDAIP
+868 DIVIILDAH
-880 TPAASMRV
+880 ASPEKAKNMSV
-888 LVDWPGETATPTS
+888 LVNWPGETETPTS
-901 FVFLASESRPAPS
+901 FVFQASESRPAPS
-914 AAAAFDIEKQARL
+914 IQKAFEDEKTARQ

-947 SSSQPRHSNADSWW
+947 SSHQPHIAPLQSWW
-961 QRMQAVSELGPTFP
+961 QRMQDVAEPINSVSPKPVNPVHTEPVEEA
-975 HPQSF
+975 S
-980 QHPQPFPRRREST
+980 E
-993 SADIDSRLRGNDGMG
+993 I
-1008 ADGHS
+1008 
-1013 RFNADVSAQIELL
+1013 VELL
-1026 VLPSLEN
+1026 VLPSMEYANNGAL
-1033 IKNTK
+1033 
-1038 NRASN
+1038 N
-1043 MPLAGVFTAYDAI
+1043 MPVAGVFIDYDAI
-1056 ENVVISSED
+1056 KNEANSAEEEVQASLE
-1065 ELKSSLESRIGQAM
+1065 SLESRMGQAM
-1079 HRLLQRTDLTA
+1079 HRLLQRADLTK
-1090 VDAVAIEFGLSTQDA
+1090 VDAVALEFSLSHQEA
-1105 EQAAQMAQRILA
+1105 EQAAQMAQRIMS
-1117 GEGAWAWDDAVIGW
+1117 GEGAWAWNDAVVGW
-1131 QGNEIELTAHGKLLR
+1131 QGNEIELATQGKLMR

-1153 KDTGEWW
+1153 KNTGEWW

-1175 LVSQMRAYVAAVQAC
+1175 LVAQMRAYVAAVQAC
-1190 YAGAT
+1190 YAGEP

-1202 ATGKMVEVH
+1202 ATGKMIEIV

>member
-1 VCAIIARRVAYAGRI
+1 
-16 FGDLMTQAAY
+16 MTKSSLAAY
-26 ELNGQS
+26 EHNGHQ

-37 FYAIACDPRRSVAVE
+37 FYAIACDPQRSVAVE

-59 TWMLVSRMIRALLQD
+59 TWMLVSRMIRALLME
-74 DAPLPHEILAITFT
+74 DAPQPHEILAITFT

-96 QRLQEWLAE
+96 QRLQEWLEE
-105 FAFATPEKLEFEL
+105 FAFATPEKLEEEL
-118 KIRGIDLDKLDKLNK
+118 IIRGISKQYFHAK
-133 FNNNDLQP
+133 NNLQT
-141 AYSLAYQLQNLYQKT
+141 AYLLPEQLQNLYLKT
-156 LSQGRGV
+156 LTQGRGV

-177 TAPLSVLEGLNL
+177 TAPLSVLEDLNL

-209 FFGTLLKDETA
+209 FFVTLLKDDVENFQA
-220 KRDFEELVAE
+220 KRDFEELVTE

-254 ENVVNG
+254 E

-265 ASVPHFAEFFPDF
+265 ASVPHFSVFFAEFV
-278 AGCESPEAAFL
+278 GCNSPEALF
-289 NNDASN
+289 SN
-295 DSTNDTRR
+295 RNTSSDSRHQ
-303 RIFTDAAKILGAAS
+303 ILSDAAKVLGAAS

-331 ITDND
+331 ISDND
-336 LSSAIAALL
+336 LAGAIAALL

-355 AALSENECVARA
+355 AALSENEFVARA
-367 QDLALRFQSAIAQH
+367 QDLALRFQAAIAQH

-393 TRLLITE
+393 TRILIAE

-470 GGKPPTVF
+470 GGKPPVVF

-493 EPQVFIAAKQ
+493 EPQVFIAAQ
-503 FVQDGLDGD
+503 AFVKDGLDGD

-522 ALQVVQ
+522 AVQVME
-528 AVNAVMLQAQ
+528 AVNTVMLQAQ
-538 GMKQYSDYRAHSTEI
+538 DVKQYADYRAHSTEI
-553 ALAGSVNSLPQIQ
+553 AVAGSVVRLPQIE
-566 REIKDKTKEKSNDSA
+566 RIAKDKTVDDSV
-581 EQVWRDSLT
+581 EPVWRDSLT
-590 EPKEEIEEKIVTLEC
+590 EPKEEVEEKIITLEC
-605 RQAAEFIQHLLQSG
+605 RQAAKFIQQLLLSG

-628 ARKRAR
+628 ARKRSR
-634 LTLMQTELQALSIAS
+634 LAVMQAELQALSIPS
-649 QQPEKSNLADAPEV
+649 QQPEKTNLADTPEV
-663 QDIIALLDVLA
+663 QDIIALLDVLV

-681 LAHVLKS
+681 LARALKS
-688 PLFGVTDDDLVEIA
+688 PLFGLTDDDLVEIA
-702 LAFKSAKSSNPEEY
+702 LAHKVAKKSNDSGSEIWPN
-716 VSRAFSWQYSWF
+716 SWF
-728 CLLQNS
+728 NLLQNS
-734 EQFRQ
+734 EHLRQ
-739 EIRRKFDEIGAKLML
+739 EIRLLGGKLAL
-754 WKGWIDSLPPH
+754 WKSWIDSLPPH

-781 ASAAPTTRRD
+781 ASAAPVTKRD

-800 LSAALDIDQARYLT
+800 LSASLDIDQARYLT
-814 PYAFVRAMKAGLSAS
+814 PYAFVRAMKAGVSAA
-829 NSDGDS
+829 NSDGES

-846 PMTSDDNAIRLL
+846 PMKGDDSAIRLL

-868 DVVIILDTDAIP
+868 DVVIILDTDATP

-936 AMTRARQQLVI
+936 AMTRAREQLVI
-947 SSSQPRHSNADSWW
+947 SSSQPRNASAGSWW
-961 QRMQAVSELGPTFP
+961 QRMQTVAEPLDMSEVT
-975 HPQSF
+975 QDV
-980 QHPQPFPRRREST
+980 EIKVDT
-993 SADIDSRLRGNDGMG
+993 SDAE
-1008 ADGHS
+1008 
-1013 RFNADVSAQIELL
+1013 IELL

-1033 IKNTK
+1033 IKSTSK
-1038 NRASN
+1038 NALNS
-1043 MPLAGVFTAYDAI
+1043 PIDGVFIAYDAI
-1056 ENVVISSED
+1056 ESVVISSED
-1065 ELKSSLESRIGQAM
+1065 ESQELLESLESRIGQAM
-1079 HRLLQRTDLTA
+1079 HRLLQRADLTA
-1090 VDAVAIEFGLSTQDA
+1090 VDAVALEFKLNSQEA
-1105 EQAAQMAQRILA
+1105 EQASQMAQRIMA
-1117 GEGAWAWDDAVIGW
+1117 GEGAWVWDDAVVNW
-1131 QGNEIELTAHGKLLR
+1131 QGNEIELTFQSKLLR

-1153 KDTGEWW
+1153 KDTGDWW

-1168 QPQNKPE
+1168 QPQSKPE
-1175 LVSQMRAYVAAVQAC
+1175 LVAQMRGYVAAVQAC
-1190 YAGAT
+1190 YPGEP

-1202 ATGKMVEVH
+1202 AAGKLIEVN